1 MVKVVK
7 IWKGDLMMRSKSLA
21 KNKDLQRKVLCSLL
35 AAGVMSVCIS
45 GGDVWAAQSNEK
57 IDLSGSAASTA
68 YADWDMQIDSEGSFK
83 GVYTHNGA
91 NLDFTGTETN
101 IIINNKNNAATAV
114 ANYGNNGGVMN
125 FDAAKTSIT
134 LEHTGNV
141 GSASP
146 RDMGVLVNQGTVNFN
161 GDALIKLNTANTA
174 TMYGVN
180 VECNTND
187 AVPSIVNFNK
197 KAAID
202 IVTGE
207 AATGI
212 FVSGKPG
219 SVLASGDNLNIT
231 INAGGNINGVWTR
244 YGGTFSTGVSNNLN
258 INLQSDSQYSTVTG
272 IKCFSQKE
280 GQDNSHAGMI
290 DIEGS
295 ATINVQSANKAYGI
309 LNEYWQRPVDTGKVK
324 VAGDLNI
331 TVVGKEAYGV
341 LSDNKDCDTN
351 ILGNANIN
359 VTGTNS
365 SYAIHAKEGGQIT
378 VGSAGKTVA
387 LKAETTA
394 GDSGKLAAAG
404 VYALEGGQVTIA
416 GAKADIEADVTANGR
431 AIGVRVE
438 GKDASITSAVQLN
451 ADTTNIAVN
460 GTTTADSNNFNEAA
474 WVKNGSL
481 TVNSKNLNVT
491 GSMSGFT
498 LEGLNVSTNGLIELN
513 TEKTVIDIADDYG
526 VTGITAHNGGTFKV
540 NKGDLIIT
548 STNTAANGVG
558 KTNSIGIQSDEIGSG
573 EPQNSIIIGPGVNK
587 VDITVNGAGSE
598 GATPN
603 ASNGT
608 AGIYAVDGAIEIA
621 SGELN
626 VRVNSGANVSSDASG
641 VYSNATG
648 IKGLNGTITVAGS
661 TRTIL
666 DVTDGY
672 QEATG
677 VYAGSYGDKK
687 ATVSILGDTA
697 ITATGKT
704 GAHALYAE
712 KGSEITIGSKGKMV
726 DLTVSSTNGG
736 KVYGLDATGGSDITV
751 NGSNLTIDVG
761 SYVENGT
768 INDRIFAIDAS
779 TNKGGKI
786 ILNSDEITIVGE
798 QKGHTVYCD
807 GVRANMSTI
816 EFNGN
821 TTIDLKADLKDGWS
835 AIESKNKQN
844 QFAGIN
850 VQCDPG
856 NIFATA
862 INFNGSETDIKVEGK
877 ATWFAAVQGSGVP
890 GSINFTGKKVN
901 ITAVNNK
908 AVSEGDSTT
917 VGIYAQYGATINSAA
932 ATDIVTTVEAN
943 GDANGIYNTNNFYYN
958 GNVKLKGNFMGT
970 VISNES
976 SAYGIYNDPLDADNT
991 GGEVYIGKGLK
1002 LDVTALKGEAVGI
1015 YGKGEHSK
1023 TTVLGDV
1030 TITTNGQNDSYSLYA
1045 AAKANITLGSAG
1057 KTVALTGDVTAK
1069 DADSIITL
1077 AGDTNIV
1084 SGTVTADAGGIVLGG
1099 GDKATY
1105 TVDKFVTKGA
1115 GERASAAV
1123 SGTITVSG
1131 GTLNID
1137 NLSDINKFDL
1147 ADNSLIVT
1155 GKGVLKAASDKVF
1168 EADTSGK
1175 KVIAGVDQKVLFN
1188 GGKLAIS
1195 DTSYTLADSKV
1206 YSEALGKVD
1215 DSGVGANTKTTI
1227 VMTGTLQ
1234 DQPVDN
1240 KATVDDLAP
1249 TGAVH
1254 TNVTGTVSTGTLNVG
1269 DGSSSVGTTG
1279 INNDLGVKDLDFSST
1294 SGSGT
1299 VDAIVTISNDTGL
1312 TLVGDGSSELLKGTG
1327 NSNNNVTVGSDSGSA
1342 GTLTLGNAAAESSG
1356 GTLNAAV
1363 TLKADSQMNVEAGSF
1378 TVGKITATE
1387 GTVAVNAGANL
1398 TTTEDFTVGDAGS
1411 NKSGTIDAAGSITAG
1426 KVDLQ
1431 QGTVAVTGSLTA
1443 NELSVGDS
1451 SNSKEG
1457 AVTAAG
1463 TVDVG
1468 TLKLNKGNIEVTGSL
1483 TAKTLTVGDNDAKI
1497 AVGAADSAGTLTAE
1511 DVKLGGASLMLDPDW
1526 EDSSTIQTASK
1537 AGLKFNSSQIDGKL
1551 TVGQNSVLSLG
1562 TADTAK
1568 AEAAFT
1574 DTGLTWGKNDI
1585 TAALYI
1591 DYEQTMD
1598 STKGGIKV
1606 DGSLTHASD
1615 NKNFAAANTATFA
1628 AGSLLMVAGDAAL
1641 TTDGALK
1648 AGSTVN
1654 AQNNS
1659 NSNNDAA
1666 TLKVDSGAK
1675 LYIADAQA
1683 DKRYTI
1689 VSGFTNSGSAVTD
1702 GGWNG
1707 TNLLLNKL
1715 VKGSGSYSN
1724 GSFTVSTQK
1733 VKASEALPGVA
1744 LPNILDAMSSQTDSP
1759 YAGIKYLSNAI
1770 SGLNSNAQTLA
1781 AVNSF
1786 AQGAENSGATRT
1798 GALAALDLGTA
1809 VQEHLSLA
1817 KAAAE
1822 QSGGFG
1828 KAAVDTADNGGI
1840 WAQYIHNKDKV
1851 DNMGGVS
1858 YDGQY
1863 NGVIIG
1869 GDFADRGKYS
1879 SGIAFSYG
1887 SGDSTGSASKN
1898 EFDFWGL
1905 SYYGGIQNGDTNLI
1919 FDVGYSKTSSDV
1931 KGVIKAE
1938 PDTQVISMGIKGEKL
1953 ISNGHGTSYV
1963 PYAGLRYMNIDT
1975 DSYNGSIDGKTAA
1988 HYSTDKADLWLLPV
2002 GISIS
2007 HESVTASGWK
2017 VRPTADIA
2025 YVWTLGD
2032 KNIAM
2037 DITVPGVNAT
2047 DRLGYD
2053 IMDSGFFVGKLGLE
2067 AEKGDWTYGLGY
2079 ACQKGSH
2086 AQNSKFML
2094 NVTYSF

>member
-1 MVKVVK
+1 VAKVVK
-7 IWKGDLMMRSKSLA
+7 IWKGDLMMRSKRLA
-21 KNKDLQRKVLCSLL
+21 KNKDLQKKVLCSLL
-35 AAGVMSVCIS
+35 AVGVMSVCIS
-45 GGDVWAAQSNEK
+45 GGDVWAAGTIKDQDMVITSNMNIVTDDGGFEGATNRYAAIGHTQDATMTVTAK
-57 IDLSGSAASTA
+57 PGVIVNSVVTATNGRAMGIVNTGNGVLNVNGNYGFALQADTVRGIRNNGYNDLNLNGDFIIKAV
-68 YADWDMQIDSEGSFK
+68 SEGKDSNNDVVVGAEAFNGTNITVNGDK
-83 GVYTHNGA
+83 LNIDITTDNARIIGVQNFNNNGKTIVFNSNDISIKA
-91 NLDFTGTETN
+91 VQTGT
-101 IIINNKNNAATAV
+101 
-114 ANYGNNGGVMN
+114 
-125 FDAAKTSIT
+125 
-134 LEHTGNV
+134 
-141 GSASP
+141 GSFCQ
-146 RDMGVLVNQGTVNFN
+146 GVLGYQSTTNFN
-161 GDALIKLNTANTA
+161 GDIVIDLKADKVTSQVHGVDIQCDPGNTYETA
-174 TMYGVN
+174 
-180 VECNTND
+180 
-187 AVPSIVNFNK
+187 VNFNNQQTDIK
-197 KAAID
+197 VEGGAGATVAAIR
-202 IVTGE
+202 
-207 AATGI
+207 
-212 FVSGKPG
+212 
-219 SVLASGDNLNIT
+219 ASGVPGTVNLNGKVT
-231 INAGGNINGVWTR
+231 NLTAANINGGMAAAIISQ
-244 YGGTFSTGVSNNLN
+244 YGAHVNSGSETN
-258 INLQSDSQYSTVTG
+258 INAAVNAKDDAVAVYVGEYAGYNGNVELQGNFTADVISENG
-272 IKCFSQKE
+272 
-280 GQDNSHAGMI
+280 N
-290 DIEGS
+290 
-295 ATINVQSANKAYGI
+295 AYGI
-309 LNEYWQRPVDTGKVK
+309 LGE
-324 VAGDLNI
+324 
-331 TVVGKEAYGV
+331 
-341 LSDNKDCDTN
+341 LSDDAKSEDDGKIYIGKDLELDVTAANGDAVGIGVSGKYNKTI
-351 ILGNANIN
+351 ILGNSTIN
-359 VTGTNS
+359 ATGKTA
-365 SYAIHAKEGGQIT
+365 SYAIIAEDGGQIT
-378 VGSAGKTVA
+378 VGSAGKNVNLT
-387 LKAETTA
+387 
-394 GDSGKLAAAG
+394 GD
-404 VYALEGGQVTIA
+404 V
-416 GAKADIEADVTANGR
+416 
-431 AIGVRVE
+431 
-438 GKDASITSAVQLN
+438 
-451 ADTTNIAVN
+451 
-460 GTTTADSNNFNEAA
+460 
-474 WVKNGSL
+474 
-481 TVNSKNLNVT
+481 
-491 GSMSGFT
+491 
-498 LEGLNVSTNGLIELN
+498 
-513 TEKTVIDIADDYG
+513 
-526 VTGITAHNGGTFKV
+526 
-540 NKGDLIIT
+540 
-548 STNTAANGVG
+548 
-558 KTNSIGIQSDEIGSG
+558 
-573 EPQNSIIIGPGVNK
+573 K
-587 VDITVNGAGSE
+587 VD
-598 GATPN
+598 
-603 ASNGT
+603 
-608 AGIYAVDGAIEIA
+608 
-621 SGELN
+621 
-626 VRVNSGANVSSDASG
+626 
-641 VYSNATG
+641 
-648 IKGLNGTITVAGS
+648 
-661 TRTIL
+661 
-666 DVTDGY
+666 
-672 QEATG
+672 
-677 VYAGSYGDKK
+677 
-687 ATVSILGDTA
+687 
-697 ITATGKT
+697 
-704 GAHALYAE
+704 
-712 KGSEITIGSKGKMV
+712 
-726 DLTVSSTNGG
+726 
-736 KVYGLDATGGSDITV
+736 GGSV
-751 NGSNLTIDVG
+751 
-761 SYVENGT
+761 
-768 INDRIFAIDAS
+768 IN
-779 TNKGGKI
+779 
-786 ILNSDEITIVGE
+786 
-798 QKGHTVYCD
+798 H
-807 GVRANMSTI
+807 
-816 EFNGN
+816 
-821 TTIDLKADLKDGWS
+821 
-835 AIESKNKQN
+835 
-844 QFAGIN
+844 
-850 VQCDPG
+850 
-856 NIFATA
+856 
-862 INFNGSETDIKVEGK
+862 
-877 ATWFAAVQGSGVP
+877 
-890 GSINFTGKKVN
+890 
-901 ITAVNNK
+901 
-908 AVSEGDSTT
+908 
-917 VGIYAQYGATINSAA
+917 
-932 ATDIVTTVEAN
+932 
-943 GDANGIYNTNNFYYN
+943 
-958 GNVKLKGNFMGT
+958 
-970 VISNES
+970 
-976 SAYGIYNDPLDADNT
+976 
-991 GGEVYIGKGLK
+991 
-1002 LDVTALKGEAVGI
+1002 
-1015 YGKGEHSK
+1015 
-1023 TTVLGDV
+1023 GDV
-1030 TITTNGQNDSYSLYA
+1030 TINGQLLVKAAGASSEYTSIGESLRINAGSDSAVQIENSSQKNVSNVLNFNSKNTELSSSGSSYISAVNILNNNQPDVTASNTVNFRGDTTKITATATDGKAQGVRIGESNFGSGKLTTDINFGATNTSINVKGNVVAGDYYDQVA
-1045 AAKANITLGSAG
+1045 GIWEGEGSYKGDVATNIAFNGKANIDVYSQGGNAYGIFVEHGSEIG
-1057 KTVALTGDVTAK
+1057 TTIIDFNDNTVINAQNANGSGEAVYIIGDGVAVNFNKAQKKGVTVDIIGDITAANNAK
-1069 DADSIITL
+1069 ITL
-1077 AGDTNIV
+1077 AGDSNV
-1084 SGTVTADAGGIVLGG
+1084 VKGTVTADAGGIVLAGS
-1099 GDKATY
+1099 DKATY
-1105 TVDKFVTKGA
+1105 IVNKFVTKD
-1115 GERASAAV
+1115 SV
-1123 SGTITVSG
+1123 SRFTTVTRGTITVSG

-1254 TNVTGTVSTGTLNVG
+1254 TNVTGTVSTDTLNVG
-1269 DGSSSVGTTG
+1269 DGSSSEGATG
-1279 INNDLGVKDLDFSST
+1279 VNNDLGVKDLDFSSN
-1294 SGSGT
+1294 SGT
-1299 VDAIVTISNDTGL
+1299 VDASVTISNDTGL

-1327 NSNNNVTVGSDSGSA
+1327 SNNTVTVGSTSDSGSA

-1356 GTLNAAV
+1356 GTLNANV
-1363 TLKADSQMNVEAGSF
+1363 TLQSDSQMNVEAGSF
-1378 TVGKITATE
+1378 TVDKITATE

-1398 TTTEDFTVGDAGS
+1398 TTTQDFTVGDAIN
-1411 NKSGTIDAAGSITAG
+1411 NKTGTIDAAGSITAG

-1443 NELSVGDS
+1443 NELSVGT
-1451 SNSKEG
+1451 SNKEG
-1457 AVTAAG
+1457 TVTAAG

-1468 TLKLNKGNIEVTGSL
+1468 TLNLNKGNVEVTGSL
-1483 TAKTLTVGDNDAKI
+1483 TAKTLTVGDSDAKI
-1497 AVGAADSAGTLTAE
+1497 AVGAADRAGTLTAE
-1511 DVKLGGASLMLDPDW
+1511 DVKLGGASLMLDPAW
-1526 EDSSTIQTASK
+1526 EDGSTIQTASK
-1537 AGLKFNSSQIDGKL
+1537 AGLKFNGSQIDGKL

-1574 DTGLTWGKNDI
+1574 DTGLTWGQNDI

-1615 NKNFAAANTATFA
+1615 SKDLVAANTATFA

-1641 TTDGALK
+1641 TIDGALK
-1648 AGSTVN
+1648 AGGTATN
-1654 AQNNS
+1654 TIS
-1659 NSNNDAA
+1659 NGSAA

-1683 DKRYTI
+1683 DKQYTI
-1689 VSGFTNSGSAVTD
+1689 VSGFTNSGSAVID

-1809 VQEHLSLA
+1809 AQEHLSLA

-1828 KAAVDTADNGGI
+1828 KAAVDTADNGSI

-1863 NGVIIG
+1863 NGIVVG

-1938 PDTQVISMGIKGEKL
+1938 PDTQVISMGVKGEKV

-2007 HESVTASGWK
+2007 HESVTAGGWK

-2032 KNIAM
+2032 KNTAM

>member
-45 GGDVWAAQSNEK
+45 GGDVWAAGN
-57 IDLSGSAASTA
+57 DLAAQGVSKTYSSTDVVGVLKVIGGWDSYKDNVGMLDHSGQTTSVTISSGTFDELIGGNHIKQPGSEIYNVTIGDTSVQLDGGEVQYVIGGSKANNSDDTTLTTGNTNVLINKGTVKGMVIGGSYIKATGNPRGGTPAVTTAATGATNVVISGGTVKGNVYAGSVADNYSSKQTDAKPALHVTDKNTSLNISGGAFNGKKVYGGGSAVG
-68 YADWDMQIDSEGSFK
+68 EGSTSVAGDTSVIITAAGTDIDCVYGGGYAEK
-83 GVYTHNGA
+83 GGKVTAGNTHIVIDIESNGA
-91 NLDFTGTETN
+91 GVEDIFGGNSVYAYPGGVNAQGIVGDTLIEYKNGTSRGMLFGGSEIMGYSAKTNDESKIETGNTKVMVTGGTLTEAVLGGSKVRLTGDQGNKVSSIGQDTNITVSGDTTSVKGLVGGDLVQVLNKNYSSDVRIAEGKVNNTN
-101 IIINNKNNAATAV
+101 IIINGGTINSLYVDSSASIQIGDVNFKGAIIGGGVATGGTDDNKHAESRVDTTNVVINAGTINGDIYGGGLSTATLRSGNEADGGSSLVNSANVTIKGGTVNGDIYGGGAAVGAGVYTGGSSSVENSAVNITGGTINGYVYGGGLNASVKGDLQVTLNNVYTGKYDKKTGAFGASFITGEKLHIIDGNVTIEVSDSHLYADIRGGSDNEGSDNISEMGNSKVVVSNSQLNGNDAQGGIYPGRIFGAGYVQGKNDVTDHKSAEVILNNVAGITYDKVTGNAVYEPGARIYGGGQVYNATKSLLNVGSTKVIINGAATALEEVYGGSIISGTVKKEDLSV
-114 ANYGNNGGVMN
+114 AVTEKTDVVVNDGLIASMLVGGNNTNWFGTSVIGSVAADGKYDYNGKKYNGGSTEVELNGGGSDTLSVVGGSLSDYSSYSDQGSKRESMVFGTTTVN
-125 FDAAKTSIT
+125 VNGGKMYEVVGGGYAYYSAESVDESKLNDAAPLS
-134 LEHTGNV
+134 NV
-141 GSASP
+141 VGAT
-146 RDMGVLVNQGTVNFN
+146 TVNISGGTILDN
-161 GDALIKLNTANTA
+161 VYGGGYAYSNQKLMASQANITGD
-174 TMYGVN
+174 VN
-180 VECNTND
+180 VNISGGTITGAVYAGGGAIGDNTQAN
-187 AVPSIVNFNK
+187 
-197 KAAID
+197 
-202 IVTGE
+202 
-207 AATGI
+207 
-212 FVSGKPG
+212 VSGKAT
-219 SVLASGDNLNIT
+219 VNIS
-231 INAGGNINGVWTR
+231 
-244 YGGTFSTGVSNNLN
+244 GGTITGGVYGHGYTKGA
-258 INLQSDSQYSTVTG
+258 D
-272 IKCFSQKE
+272 
-280 GQDNSHAGMI
+280 A
-290 DIEGS
+290 S
-295 ATINVQSANKAYGI
+295 A
-309 LNEYWQRPVDTGKVK
+309 
-324 VAGDLNI
+324 
-331 TVVGKEAYGV
+331 
-341 LSDNKDCDTN
+341 
-351 ILGNANIN
+351 
-359 VTGTNS
+359 
-365 SYAIHAKEGGQIT
+365 T
-378 VGSAGKTVA
+378 VGSSGLNIKDYAGTIKEISGFDAVDIVDST
-387 LKAETTA
+387 LTTA
-394 GDSGKLAAAG
+394 L
-404 VYALEGGQVTIA
+404 
-416 GAKADIEADVTANGR
+416 R
-431 AIGVRVE
+431 ASS
-438 GKDASITSAVQLN
+438 K
-451 ADTTNIAVN
+451 
-460 GTTTADSNNFNEAA
+460 GT
-474 WVKNGSL
+474 V
-481 TVNSKNLNVT
+481 
-491 GSMSGFT
+491 
-498 LEGLNVSTNGLIELN
+498 
-513 TEKTVIDIADDYG
+513 VI
-526 VTGITAHNGGTFKV
+526 
-540 NKGDLIIT
+540 L
-548 STNTAANGVG
+548 S
-558 KTNSIGIQSDEIGSG
+558 
-573 EPQNSIIIGPGVNK
+573 
-587 VDITVNGAGSE
+587 GAGSSLQ
-598 GATPN
+598 GTLTADN
-603 ASNGT
+603 A
-608 AGIYAVDGAIEIA
+608 
-621 SGELN
+621 ELN
-626 VRVNSGANVSSDASG
+626 
-641 VYSNATG
+641 
-648 IKGLNGTITVAGS
+648 
-661 TRTIL
+661 
-666 DVTDGY
+666 
-672 QEATG
+672 
-677 VYAGSYGDKK
+677 
-687 ATVSILGDTA
+687 
-697 ITATGKT
+697 
-704 GAHALYAE
+704 
-712 KGSEITIGSKGKMV
+712 
-726 DLTVSSTNGG
+726 
-736 KVYGLDATGGSDITV
+736 
-751 NGSNLTIDVG
+751 
-761 SYVENGT
+761 
-768 INDRIFAIDAS
+768 
-779 TNKGGKI
+779 
-786 ILNSDEITIVGE
+786 
-798 QKGHTVYCD
+798 
-807 GVRANMSTI
+807 
-816 EFNGN
+816 
-821 TTIDLKADLKDGWS
+821 
-835 AIESKNKQN
+835 
-844 QFAGIN
+844 
-850 VQCDPG
+850 
-856 NIFATA
+856 
-862 INFNGSETDIKVEGK
+862 
-877 ATWFAAVQGSGVP
+877 
-890 GSINFTGKKVN
+890 
-901 ITAVNNK
+901 
-908 AVSEGDSTT
+908 
-917 VGIYAQYGATINSAA
+917 
-932 ATDIVTTVEAN
+932 
-943 GDANGIYNTNNFYYN
+943 
-958 GNVKLKGNFMGT
+958 
-970 VISNES
+970 
-976 SAYGIYNDPLDADNT
+976 
-991 GGEVYIGKGLK
+991 
-1002 LDVTALKGEAVGI
+1002 
-1015 YGKGEHSK
+1015 
-1023 TTVLGDV
+1023 
-1030 TITTNGQNDSYSLYA
+1030 
-1045 AAKANITLGSAG
+1045 
-1057 KTVALTGDVTAK
+1057 
-1069 DADSIITL
+1069 
-1077 AGDTNIV
+1077 
-1084 SGTVTADAGGIVLGG
+1084 LGG
-1099 GDKATY
+1099 ADDVYNVGKLIT
-1105 TVDKFVTKGA
+1105 
-1115 GERASAAV
+1115 EN

-1155 GKGVLKAASDKVF
+1155 GKGILQG
-1168 EADTSGK
+1168 TSGNLFDK
-1175 KVIAGVDQKVLFN
+1175 NGTVAVKSAVDVKVLFN

-1195 DTSYTLADSKV
+1195 DASYTLADSKV

-1215 DSGVGANTKTTI
+1215 DSGAGAKAKTTI

-1269 DGSSSVGTTG
+1269 DGTSSEGATG
-1279 INNDLGVKDLDFSST
+1279 VNNDLGVKDLDFST
-1294 SGSGT
+1294 NSGSGT
-1299 VDAIVTISNDTGL
+1299 VNANVTISNDTGL

-1327 NSNNNVTVGSDSGSA
+1327 NSNNTVTVGSGSA

-1363 TLKADSQMNVEAGSF
+1363 TLQADSQMNVEAGSF
-1378 TVGKITATE
+1378 TVGKITAAE

-1398 TTTEDFTVGDAGS
+1398 TTTQDFTVGDASS

-1431 QGTVAVTGSLTA
+1431 QGTTGSLTA

-1463 TVDVG
+1463 TVDVD
-1468 TLKLNKGNIEVTGSL
+1468 TLNLNKGKVEVTGSL
-1483 TAKTLTVGDNDAKI
+1483 TAKTLTVVDSDAKI

-1511 DVKLGGASLMLDPDW
+1511 DVKLGGASLMLDPAW

-1615 NKNFAAANTATFA
+1615 NKDLAAANTATFA

-1654 AQNNS
+1654 AQNNG

-1683 DKRYTI
+1683 DKQYTI

-1733 VKASEALPGVA
+1733 VKASTALPGVA
-1744 LPNILDAMSSQTDSP
+1744 LPNILDAMSSQTDST

-1798 GALAALDLGTA
+1798 GALAAMDLGTA
-1809 VQEHLSLA
+1809 AQEHLSLA

-1828 KAAVDTADNGGI
+1828 KAAVDTADNGSI

-1879 SGIAFSYG
+1879 SGMAFSYG

-2007 HESVTASGWK
+2007 HESVTAGGWK

-2032 KNIAM
+2032 KNTAM

>member
-45 GGDVWAAQSNEK
+45 GGDVWASNSLINVGNKEYSADTIIVADENLASDNSAVVGIANDVSNSK
-57 IDLSGSAASTA
+57 SGITMKNGTKLTVNSVASSGRA
-68 YADWDMQIDSEGSFK
+68 YA
-83 GVYTHNGA
+83 VAVNNGA
-91 NLDFTGTETN
+91 GFGFVGKGEFT
-101 IIINNKNNAATAV
+101 ATGSDQAQ
-114 ANYGNNGGVMN
+114 ARTIRNNGGGAIS
-125 FDAAKTSIT
+125 FDGDITVNTNAGKLFSVAVEAWDSSDQIAVVEFKGDRTIINATGDKVQVNAIQVVSNNDTGSLIDFCADKTVIT
-134 LEHTGNV
+134 NTSTVAGGSNWANVAIVEGEKAVLRFSGKDVRLNSNNTGYTAQVISLNSNGNV
-141 GSASP
+141 VFNADNSILTAKSDFGANGIGG
-146 RDMGVLVNQGTVNFN
+146 DGIITFN
-161 GDALIKLNTANTA
+161 GKNA
-174 TMYGVN
+174 
-180 VECNTND
+180 
-187 AVPSIVNFNK
+187 
-197 KAAID
+197 
-202 IVTGE
+202 
-207 AATGI
+207 
-212 FVSGKPG
+212 
-219 SVLASGDNLNIT
+219 T
-231 INAGGNINGVWTR
+231 INAIVTDGVGTTNSIGLLSSKAIDVTTNVDKLAINVYGSGVWNGNPG
-244 YGGTFSTGVSNNLN
+244 YANGTAGIYANADVDIAAKNLAVNVVAGQAVDGVNTY
-258 INLQSDSQYSTVTG
+258 DEETA
-272 IKCFSQKE
+272 KA
-280 GQDNSHAGMI
+280 QDNYS
-290 DIEGS
+290 D
-295 ATINVQSANKAYGI
+295 AYGI
-309 LNEYWQRPVDTGKVK
+309 RMMSGNLNASQDT
-324 VAGDLNI
+324 DTNI
-331 TVVGKEAYGV
+331 VVYEGYKGAIGVSAEAENAIV
-341 LSDNKDCDTN
+341 N
-351 ILGNANIN
+351 ILGNTTITA
-359 VTGTNS
+359 TGKTASN
-365 SYAIHAKEGGQIT
+365 ALLAEDGGQIT
-378 VGSAGKTVA
+378 VGSEGKTVD
-387 LKAETTA
+387 LTGEVKVDGGSVSNHGNVTINGQLLVKADGASSEYTSTGESLRINAGSDSAVQIENSSLQNVRNVLDFNAKNTELSSSGSNYISAVNILNNNQPDVTASNTVNFSGDTTKITA
-394 GDSGKLAAAG
+394 TATDGKAQGVRIGESNFGSGKLTTDINFGATNTSINVKGNVVAG
-404 VYALEGGQVTIA
+404 DYYDQVAGIWEGEGSYK
-416 GAKADIEADVTANGR
+416 GDVA
-431 AIGVRVE
+431 
-438 GKDASITSAVQLN
+438 
-451 ADTTNIAVN
+451 TNIAFNGKANIDVYSQGGN
-460 GTTTADSNNFNEAA
+460 AYGIFVEHGSEIGTTIIDFNDNTVINAQNANGSGEAVYISGDGVAVNFNKAQ
-474 WVKNGSL
+474 K
-481 TVNSKNLNVT
+481 K
-491 GSMSGFT
+491 
-498 LEGLNVSTNGLIELN
+498 
-513 TEKTVIDIADDYG
+513 G
-526 VTGITAHNGGTFKV
+526 VTVDII
-540 NKGDLIIT
+540 GDI
-548 STNTAANGVG
+548 TAAN
-558 KTNSIGIQSDEIGSG
+558 
-573 EPQNSIIIGPGVNK
+573 
-587 VDITVNGAGSE
+587 
-598 GATPN
+598 N
-603 ASNGT
+603 A
-608 AGIYAVDGAIEIA
+608 
-621 SGELN
+621 
-626 VRVNSGANVSSDASG
+626 
-641 VYSNATG
+641 
-648 IKGLNGTITVAGS
+648 K
-661 TRTIL
+661 
-666 DVTDGY
+666 
-672 QEATG
+672 
-677 VYAGSYGDKK
+677 
-687 ATVSILGDTA
+687 
-697 ITATGKT
+697 
-704 GAHALYAE
+704 
-712 KGSEITIGSKGKMV
+712 
-726 DLTVSSTNGG
+726 
-736 KVYGLDATGGSDITV
+736 
-751 NGSNLTIDVG
+751 
-761 SYVENGT
+761 
-768 INDRIFAIDAS
+768 
-779 TNKGGKI
+779 
-786 ILNSDEITIVGE
+786 
-798 QKGHTVYCD
+798 
-807 GVRANMSTI
+807 
-816 EFNGN
+816 
-821 TTIDLKADLKDGWS
+821 
-835 AIESKNKQN
+835 
-844 QFAGIN
+844 
-850 VQCDPG
+850 
-856 NIFATA
+856 
-862 INFNGSETDIKVEGK
+862 
-877 ATWFAAVQGSGVP
+877 
-890 GSINFTGKKVN
+890 
-901 ITAVNNK
+901 
-908 AVSEGDSTT
+908 
-917 VGIYAQYGATINSAA
+917 
-932 ATDIVTTVEAN
+932 
-943 GDANGIYNTNNFYYN
+943 
-958 GNVKLKGNFMGT
+958 
-970 VISNES
+970 
-976 SAYGIYNDPLDADNT
+976 
-991 GGEVYIGKGLK
+991 
-1002 LDVTALKGEAVGI
+1002 
-1015 YGKGEHSK
+1015 
-1023 TTVLGDV
+1023 
-1030 TITTNGQNDSYSLYA
+1030 
-1045 AAKANITLGSAG
+1045 
-1057 KTVALTGDVTAK
+1057 
-1069 DADSIITL
+1069 ITL
-1077 AGDTNIV
+1077 AGDSNV
-1084 SGTVTADAGGIVLGG
+1084 VKGTVTADAGGIVLAGS
-1099 GDKATY
+1099 DKATY
-1105 TVDKFVTKGA
+1105 IVNKFVTKD
-1115 GERASAAV
+1115 SV
-1123 SGTITVSG
+1123 SRFTTVTRGTITVSG

-1195 DTSYTLADSKV
+1195 DASYTLADSKV

-1215 DSGVGANTKTTI
+1215 DSGAGAKAKTTI

-1269 DGSSSVGTTG
+1269 DGTSSEGATG
-1279 INNDLGVKDLDFSST
+1279 VNNDLGVKDLDFST
-1294 SGSGT
+1294 NSGSGT
-1299 VDAIVTISNDTGL
+1299 VNANVTISNDTGL

-1327 NSNNNVTVGSDSGSA
+1327 NSNNTVTVGSGSA

-1363 TLKADSQMNVEAGSF
+1363 TLQADSQMNVEAGSF
-1378 TVGKITATE
+1378 TVGKITAAE

-1398 TTTEDFTVGDAGS
+1398 TTTQDFTVGDASS

-1463 TVDVG
+1463 TVDVD
-1468 TLKLNKGNIEVTGSL
+1468 TLNLNKGKVEVTGSL
-1483 TAKTLTVGDNDAKI
+1483 TAKTLTVVDSDAKI

-1511 DVKLGGASLMLDPDW
+1511 DVKLGGASLMLDPAW

-1615 NKNFAAANTATFA
+1615 NKDLAAANTATFA

-1654 AQNNS
+1654 AQNNG

-1666 TLKVDSGAK
+1666 TLKVDAGAK

-1683 DKRYTI
+1683 DKKYTI
-1689 VSGFTNSGSAVTD
+1689 VSGFTNSNSAVTD
-1702 GGWNG
+1702 GGWSG

-1715 VKGSGSYSN
+1715 VKGSGSYSS

-1744 LPNILDAMSSQTDSP
+1744 LPNILDAMGSQIDSP

-1786 AQGAENSGATRT
+1786 AQGAENNGATRT

-1809 VQEHLSLA
+1809 AQEHLSLA

-1828 KAAVDTADNGGI
+1828 KAAVDTADNGSI

-2032 KNIAM
+2032 KNTAM

>member
-1 MVKVVK
+1 MNIVAKVVK
-7 IWKGDLMMRSKSLA
+7 IWKGDLMMRSKRLA
-21 KNKDLQRKVLCSLL
+21 KNKDLQKKVLCSLL
-35 AAGVMSVCIS
+35 AVGVMSVCIS
-45 GGDVWAAQSNEK
+45 GGDVWAAGTIKDQDMVITSNMNIVADDGGFEGATNRYAAIGHTQDATMTVTAK
-57 IDLSGSAASTA
+57 PGVIVNSVVTATNGRAMGIVNTGNGVLNVNGNYGFALQADTVRGIRNNGYNDLNLNGDFIIKAV
-68 YADWDMQIDSEGSFK
+68 SEGKDSNNDVVVGAEAFNGTNITVNGDK
-83 GVYTHNGA
+83 LNIDITTDNARIIGVQNFNNNGKTIVFNSNDISIKA
-91 NLDFTGTETN
+91 VQTGT
-101 IIINNKNNAATAV
+101 
-114 ANYGNNGGVMN
+114 
-125 FDAAKTSIT
+125 
-134 LEHTGNV
+134 
-141 GSASP
+141 GSFCQ
-146 RDMGVLVNQGTVNFN
+146 GVLGYQSTTNFN
-161 GDALIKLNTANTA
+161 GDIVIDLKADKVTSQVHGVDIQCDPGNTYETA
-174 TMYGVN
+174 
-180 VECNTND
+180 
-187 AVPSIVNFNK
+187 VNFNNQQTDIK
-197 KAAID
+197 VEGGAGATVAAIR
-202 IVTGE
+202 
-207 AATGI
+207 
-212 FVSGKPG
+212 
-219 SVLASGDNLNIT
+219 ASGVPGTVNLNGKVT
-231 INAGGNINGVWTR
+231 NLTAANINGGMAAAIISQ
-244 YGGTFSTGVSNNLN
+244 YGAHVNSGSETN
-258 INLQSDSQYSTVTG
+258 INAAVNAKDDAVAVYVGEYAGYNGNVELQGNFTADVISENG
-272 IKCFSQKE
+272 
-280 GQDNSHAGMI
+280 N
-290 DIEGS
+290 
-295 ATINVQSANKAYGI
+295 AYGI
-309 LNEYWQRPVDTGKVK
+309 LGE
-324 VAGDLNI
+324 
-331 TVVGKEAYGV
+331 
-341 LSDNKDCDTN
+341 LSDDAKSEDDGKIYIGKDLELDVTAANGDAVGIGVSGKYNKTI
-351 ILGNANIN
+351 ILGNSTIN
-359 VTGTNS
+359 ATGKTA
-365 SYAIHAKEGGQIT
+365 SYAIIAEDGGQIT
-378 VGSAGKTVA
+378 VGSAGKNVNLT
-387 LKAETTA
+387 
-394 GDSGKLAAAG
+394 GD
-404 VYALEGGQVTIA
+404 V
-416 GAKADIEADVTANGR
+416 
-431 AIGVRVE
+431 
-438 GKDASITSAVQLN
+438 
-451 ADTTNIAVN
+451 
-460 GTTTADSNNFNEAA
+460 
-474 WVKNGSL
+474 
-481 TVNSKNLNVT
+481 
-491 GSMSGFT
+491 
-498 LEGLNVSTNGLIELN
+498 
-513 TEKTVIDIADDYG
+513 
-526 VTGITAHNGGTFKV
+526 
-540 NKGDLIIT
+540 
-548 STNTAANGVG
+548 
-558 KTNSIGIQSDEIGSG
+558 
-573 EPQNSIIIGPGVNK
+573 K
-587 VDITVNGAGSE
+587 VD
-598 GATPN
+598 
-603 ASNGT
+603 
-608 AGIYAVDGAIEIA
+608 
-621 SGELN
+621 
-626 VRVNSGANVSSDASG
+626 
-641 VYSNATG
+641 
-648 IKGLNGTITVAGS
+648 
-661 TRTIL
+661 
-666 DVTDGY
+666 
-672 QEATG
+672 
-677 VYAGSYGDKK
+677 
-687 ATVSILGDTA
+687 
-697 ITATGKT
+697 
-704 GAHALYAE
+704 
-712 KGSEITIGSKGKMV
+712 
-726 DLTVSSTNGG
+726 
-736 KVYGLDATGGSDITV
+736 GGSV
-751 NGSNLTIDVG
+751 
-761 SYVENGT
+761 
-768 INDRIFAIDAS
+768 IN
-779 TNKGGKI
+779 
-786 ILNSDEITIVGE
+786 
-798 QKGHTVYCD
+798 H
-807 GVRANMSTI
+807 
-816 EFNGN
+816 
-821 TTIDLKADLKDGWS
+821 
-835 AIESKNKQN
+835 
-844 QFAGIN
+844 
-850 VQCDPG
+850 
-856 NIFATA
+856 
-862 INFNGSETDIKVEGK
+862 
-877 ATWFAAVQGSGVP
+877 
-890 GSINFTGKKVN
+890 
-901 ITAVNNK
+901 
-908 AVSEGDSTT
+908 
-917 VGIYAQYGATINSAA
+917 
-932 ATDIVTTVEAN
+932 
-943 GDANGIYNTNNFYYN
+943 
-958 GNVKLKGNFMGT
+958 
-970 VISNES
+970 
-976 SAYGIYNDPLDADNT
+976 
-991 GGEVYIGKGLK
+991 
-1002 LDVTALKGEAVGI
+1002 
-1015 YGKGEHSK
+1015 
-1023 TTVLGDV
+1023 GDV
-1030 TITTNGQNDSYSLYA
+1030 TINGQLLVKAAGASSEYTSIGESLRINAGSDSAVQIENSSQKNVSNVLNFNSKNTELSSSGSSYISAVNILNNNQPDVTASNTVNFRGDTTKITATATDGKAQGVRIGESNFGSGKLTTDINFGATNTSINVKGNVVAGDYYDQVA
-1045 AAKANITLGSAG
+1045 GIWEGEGSYKGDVATNIAFNGKANIDVYSQGGNAYGIFVEHGSEIG
-1057 KTVALTGDVTAK
+1057 TTIIDFNDNTVINAQNANGSGEAVYISGDGVAVNFNKAQKKGVTVDIIGDITAANNAK
-1069 DADSIITL
+1069 ITL
-1077 AGDTNIV
+1077 AGDSNV
-1084 SGTVTADAGGIVLGG
+1084 VKGTVTADAGGIVLAGS
-1099 GDKATY
+1099 DKATY
-1105 TVDKFVTKGA
+1105 IVNKFVTKD
-1115 GERASAAV
+1115 SV
-1123 SGTITVSG
+1123 SRFTTVTRGTITVSG

-1269 DGSSSVGTTG
+1269 DGSSSEGATG
-1279 INNDLGVKDLDFSST
+1279 VNNDLGVKDLDFSSN
-1294 SGSGT
+1294 SGT
-1299 VDAIVTISNDTGL
+1299 VDASVTISNDTGL

-1327 NSNNNVTVGSDSGSA
+1327 SNNTVTVGSTSDSGSA

-1356 GTLNAAV
+1356 GTLNANV
-1363 TLKADSQMNVEAGSF
+1363 TLQSDSQMNVEAGSF
-1378 TVGKITATE
+1378 TVDKITATE

-1398 TTTEDFTVGDAGS
+1398 TTTQDFTVGDAIN
-1411 NKSGTIDAAGSITAG
+1411 NKTGTIDAAGSITAG

-1443 NELSVGDS
+1443 NELSVGT
-1451 SNSKEG
+1451 SNKEG
-1457 AVTAAG
+1457 TVTAAG

-1468 TLKLNKGNIEVTGSL
+1468 TLNLNKGNVEVTGSL
-1483 TAKTLTVGDNDAKI
+1483 TAKTLTVGDSDAKI
-1497 AVGAADSAGTLTAE
+1497 AVGAADRAGTLTAE

-1526 EDSSTIQTASK
+1526 EDGSTIQTASK
-1537 AGLKFNSSQIDGKL
+1537 AGLKFNGSQIDGKL

-1574 DTGLTWGKNDI
+1574 DTGLTWGQNDI

-1615 NKNFAAANTATFA
+1615 SKDLVAANTATFA

-1641 TTDGALK
+1641 TIDGALK
-1648 AGSTVN
+1648 AGGTATN
-1654 AQNNS
+1654 TIS
-1659 NSNNDAA
+1659 NGSAA

-1683 DKRYTI
+1683 DKQYTI
-1689 VSGFTNSGSAVTD
+1689 VSGFTNSGSAVID

-1733 VKASEALPGVA
+1733 VKANEALPGVA

-1809 VQEHLSLA
+1809 AQEHLSLA

-1828 KAAVDTADNGGI
+1828 KAAVDTADNGSI

-1863 NGVIIG
+1863 NGIVVG

-1938 PDTQVISMGIKGEKL
+1938 PDTQVISMGVKGEKV

-2007 HESVTASGWK
+2007 HESVTAGGWK

-2032 KNIAM
+2032 KNTAM

>member
-1 MVKVVK
+1 
-7 IWKGDLMMRSKSLA
+7 MR
-21 KNKDLQRKVLCSLL
+21 
-35 AAGVMSVCIS
+35 
-45 GGDVWAAQSNEK
+45 
-57 IDLSGSAASTA
+57 
-68 YADWDMQIDSEGSFK
+68 
-83 GVYTHNGA
+83 
-91 NLDFTGTETN
+91 
-101 IIINNKNNAATAV
+101 
-114 ANYGNNGGVMN
+114 
-125 FDAAKTSIT
+125 
-134 LEHTGNV
+134 
-141 GSASP
+141 
-146 RDMGVLVNQGTVNFN
+146 
-161 GDALIKLNTANTA
+161 
-174 TMYGVN
+174 
-180 VECNTND
+180 
-187 AVPSIVNFNK
+187 
-197 KAAID
+197 
-202 IVTGE
+202 
-207 AATGI
+207 
-212 FVSGKPG
+212 
-219 SVLASGDNLNIT
+219 
-231 INAGGNINGVWTR
+231 
-244 YGGTFSTGVSNNLN
+244 
-258 INLQSDSQYSTVTG
+258 
-272 IKCFSQKE
+272 
-280 GQDNSHAGMI
+280 
-290 DIEGS
+290 
-295 ATINVQSANKAYGI
+295 
-309 LNEYWQRPVDTGKVK
+309 
-324 VAGDLNI
+324 
-331 TVVGKEAYGV
+331 
-341 LSDNKDCDTN
+341 
-351 ILGNANIN
+351 
-359 VTGTNS
+359 
-365 SYAIHAKEGGQIT
+365 
-378 VGSAGKTVA
+378 
-387 LKAETTA
+387 
-394 GDSGKLAAAG
+394 
-404 VYALEGGQVTIA
+404 
-416 GAKADIEADVTANGR
+416 
-431 AIGVRVE
+431 
-438 GKDASITSAVQLN
+438 
-451 ADTTNIAVN
+451 
-460 GTTTADSNNFNEAA
+460 
-474 WVKNGSL
+474 
-481 TVNSKNLNVT
+481 
-491 GSMSGFT
+491 
-498 LEGLNVSTNGLIELN
+498 
-513 TEKTVIDIADDYG
+513 
-526 VTGITAHNGGTFKV
+526 
-540 NKGDLIIT
+540 
-548 STNTAANGVG
+548 
-558 KTNSIGIQSDEIGSG
+558 
-573 EPQNSIIIGPGVNK
+573 
-587 VDITVNGAGSE
+587 
-598 GATPN
+598 
-603 ASNGT
+603 
-608 AGIYAVDGAIEIA
+608 
-621 SGELN
+621 
-626 VRVNSGANVSSDASG
+626 ANV
-641 VYSNATG
+641 
-648 IKGLNGTITVAGS
+648 
-661 TRTIL
+661 
-666 DVTDGY
+666 
-672 QEATG
+672 
-677 VYAGSYGDKK
+677 
-687 ATVSILGDTA
+687 
-697 ITATGKT
+697 
-704 GAHALYAE
+704 
-712 KGSEITIGSKGKMV
+712 
-726 DLTVSSTNGG
+726 
-736 KVYGLDATGGSDITV
+736 
-751 NGSNLTIDVG
+751 
-761 SYVENGT
+761 
-768 INDRIFAIDAS
+768 
-779 TNKGGKI
+779 
-786 ILNSDEITIVGE
+786 
-798 QKGHTVYCD
+798 
-807 GVRANMSTI
+807 STI

-821 TTIDLKADLKDGWS
+821 TTIDLKADLKDDWS
-835 AIESKNKQN
+835 ATESKNKQS

-850 VQCDPG
+850 VQCDPDD
-856 NIFATA
+856 NNAT
-862 INFNGSETDIKVEGK
+862 IVVFNGGKTDIKVEGK

-908 AVSEGDSTT
+908 AVREGDSTT
-917 VGIYAQYGATINSAA
+917 VGIYAQYGATINSVA

-943 GDANGIYNTNNFYYN
+943 GYANGIYNTNNFSYN

-976 SAYGIYNDPLDADNT
+976 SAYGIYNDPLAADNT

-1015 YGKGEHSK
+1015 YGEGEHSK

-1030 TITTNGQNDSYSLYA
+1030 IITTNGQNDSYSLYA

-1077 AGDTNIV
+1077 AGDSNV
-1084 SGTVTADAGGIVLGG
+1084 VKGTVTADAGGIVLGG

-1269 DGSSSVGTTG
+1269 DDISSEGATG
-1279 INNDLGVKDLDFSST
+1279 VNNDLGVKDLDFSSN
-1294 SGSGT
+1294 SGT
-1299 VDAIVTISNDTGL
+1299 VDASVTISNDTGL

-1327 NSNNNVTVGSDSGSA
+1327 SNNTVTVGSNSDSA

-1356 GTLNAAV
+1356 GTLNANV
-1363 TLKADSQMNVEAGSF
+1363 TLQSDSQMTVEAGSF
-1378 TVGKITATE
+1378 TVDKITATE
-1387 GTVAVNAGANL
+1387 GTVAVNAGADL
-1398 TTTEDFTVGDAGS
+1398 TTMQDFTVGDAIN
-1411 NKSGTIDAAGSITAG
+1411 NKTGTIDAAGSITAG

-1443 NELSVGDS
+1443 NELSVGTS
-1451 SNSKEG
+1451 KKEG
-1457 AVTAAG
+1457 TVTAAG

-1468 TLKLNKGNIEVTGSL
+1468 TLNLNRGKVEVTGAL
-1483 TAKTLTVGDNDAKI
+1483 AAETLTVADNSGASI
-1497 AVGAADSAGTLTAE
+1497 AVGAADSAGTLTAKN
-1511 DVKLGGASLMLDPDW
+1511 VQLGGTSLMLDPAWKDG
-1526 EDSSTIQTASK
+1526 SMIQTASK
-1537 AGLKFNSSQIDGKL
+1537 AGLKFNGNQVDGKL

-1568 AEAAFT
+1568 AEAAFA
-1574 DTGLTWGKNDI
+1574 DTGLTWGQNDI

-1606 DGSLTHASD
+1606 DGSLTHVSD
-1615 NKNFAAANTATFA
+1615 SKDLAAANTATFA

-1641 TTDGALK
+1641 TMDGALK
-1648 AGSTVN
+1648 AGGT
-1654 AQNNS
+1654 ATITIS
-1659 NSNNDAA
+1659 NGSAA

-1683 DKRYTI
+1683 DKQYTI
-1689 VSGFTNSGSAVTD
+1689 VSGFTNSGSDVTD

-1715 VKGSGSYSN
+1715 VKGSGSYSS

-1770 SGLNSNAQTLA
+1770 SGLNSNAQTLV

-1828 KAAVDTADNGGI
+1828 KAAVDTADNGSI

-1938 PDTQVISMGIKGEKL
+1938 PDTQVISMGVKGEKL

-1975 DSYNGSIDGKTAA
+1975 DSYNGSIDGKRAA

-2007 HESVTASGWK
+2007 HESVTAGGWK

-2032 KNIAM
+2032 KNTAM

>member
-1 MVKVVK
+1 MAKVVK
-7 IWKGDLMMRSKSLA
+7 IWKGDLMMRSKRLA
-21 KNKDLQRKVLCSLL
+21 KNKDLQKKVLCSLL
-35 AAGVMSVCIS
+35 AVGVMSVCIS
-45 GGDVWAAQSNEK
+45 GGDVWAAGTIKDQDMVITSNMNIVADDGGFEGATNRYAAIGHTQDATMTVTAK
-57 IDLSGSAASTA
+57 PGVIVNSVVTATNGRAMGIVNTGNGVLNVNGNYGFALQADTVRGIRNNGYNDLNLNGDFIIKAV
-68 YADWDMQIDSEGSFK
+68 SEGKDSNNDVVVGAEAFNGTNITVNGDK
-83 GVYTHNGA
+83 LNIDITTDNARIIGVQNFNNNGKTIVFNSNDISIKA
-91 NLDFTGTETN
+91 VQTGT
-101 IIINNKNNAATAV
+101 
-114 ANYGNNGGVMN
+114 
-125 FDAAKTSIT
+125 
-134 LEHTGNV
+134 
-141 GSASP
+141 GSFCQ
-146 RDMGVLVNQGTVNFN
+146 GVLGYQSTTNFN
-161 GDALIKLNTANTA
+161 GDIVIDLKADKVTSQVHGVDIQCDPGNTYETA
-174 TMYGVN
+174 
-180 VECNTND
+180 
-187 AVPSIVNFNK
+187 VNFNNQQTDIK
-197 KAAID
+197 VEGGAGATVAAIR
-202 IVTGE
+202 
-207 AATGI
+207 
-212 FVSGKPG
+212 
-219 SVLASGDNLNIT
+219 ASGVPGTVNLNGKVT
-231 INAGGNINGVWTR
+231 NLTAANINGGMAAAIISQ
-244 YGGTFSTGVSNNLN
+244 YGTHVNSGSETN
-258 INLQSDSQYSTVTG
+258 INAAVNAKDDAVAVYVGEYAGYNGNVELQGNFTADVISENG
-272 IKCFSQKE
+272 
-280 GQDNSHAGMI
+280 N
-290 DIEGS
+290 
-295 ATINVQSANKAYGI
+295 AYGI
-309 LNEYWQRPVDTGKVK
+309 LGE
-324 VAGDLNI
+324 
-331 TVVGKEAYGV
+331 
-341 LSDNKDCDTN
+341 LSDDAKSEDDGKIYIGKDLELDVTAANGDAVGIGVSGKYNKTI
-351 ILGNANIN
+351 ILGNSTIN
-359 VTGTNS
+359 ATGKTA
-365 SYAIHAKEGGQIT
+365 SYAIIAEDGGQIT
-378 VGSAGKTVA
+378 VGSAGKNVNLT
-387 LKAETTA
+387 
-394 GDSGKLAAAG
+394 GD
-404 VYALEGGQVTIA
+404 V
-416 GAKADIEADVTANGR
+416 
-431 AIGVRVE
+431 
-438 GKDASITSAVQLN
+438 
-451 ADTTNIAVN
+451 
-460 GTTTADSNNFNEAA
+460 
-474 WVKNGSL
+474 
-481 TVNSKNLNVT
+481 
-491 GSMSGFT
+491 
-498 LEGLNVSTNGLIELN
+498 
-513 TEKTVIDIADDYG
+513 
-526 VTGITAHNGGTFKV
+526 
-540 NKGDLIIT
+540 
-548 STNTAANGVG
+548 
-558 KTNSIGIQSDEIGSG
+558 
-573 EPQNSIIIGPGVNK
+573 K
-587 VDITVNGAGSE
+587 VD
-598 GATPN
+598 
-603 ASNGT
+603 
-608 AGIYAVDGAIEIA
+608 
-621 SGELN
+621 
-626 VRVNSGANVSSDASG
+626 
-641 VYSNATG
+641 
-648 IKGLNGTITVAGS
+648 
-661 TRTIL
+661 
-666 DVTDGY
+666 
-672 QEATG
+672 
-677 VYAGSYGDKK
+677 
-687 ATVSILGDTA
+687 
-697 ITATGKT
+697 
-704 GAHALYAE
+704 
-712 KGSEITIGSKGKMV
+712 
-726 DLTVSSTNGG
+726 
-736 KVYGLDATGGSDITV
+736 GGSV
-751 NGSNLTIDVG
+751 
-761 SYVENGT
+761 
-768 INDRIFAIDAS
+768 IN
-779 TNKGGKI
+779 
-786 ILNSDEITIVGE
+786 
-798 QKGHTVYCD
+798 H
-807 GVRANMSTI
+807 
-816 EFNGN
+816 
-821 TTIDLKADLKDGWS
+821 
-835 AIESKNKQN
+835 
-844 QFAGIN
+844 
-850 VQCDPG
+850 
-856 NIFATA
+856 
-862 INFNGSETDIKVEGK
+862 
-877 ATWFAAVQGSGVP
+877 
-890 GSINFTGKKVN
+890 
-901 ITAVNNK
+901 
-908 AVSEGDSTT
+908 
-917 VGIYAQYGATINSAA
+917 
-932 ATDIVTTVEAN
+932 
-943 GDANGIYNTNNFYYN
+943 
-958 GNVKLKGNFMGT
+958 
-970 VISNES
+970 
-976 SAYGIYNDPLDADNT
+976 
-991 GGEVYIGKGLK
+991 
-1002 LDVTALKGEAVGI
+1002 
-1015 YGKGEHSK
+1015 
-1023 TTVLGDV
+1023 GDV
-1030 TITTNGQNDSYSLYA
+1030 TINGQLLVKAAGASSEYTSIGESLRINAGSDSAVQIENSSQKNVSNVLNFNSKNTELSSSGSSYISAVNILNNNQPDVTASNTVNFRGDTTKITATATDGKAQGVRIGESNFGSGKLTTDINFGATNTSINVKGNVVAGDYYDQVA
-1045 AAKANITLGSAG
+1045 GIWEGEGSYKGDVATNIAFNGKANIDVYSQGGNAYGIFVEHGSEIG
-1057 KTVALTGDVTAK
+1057 TTIIDFNDNTVINAQNANGSGEAVYISGDGVAVNFNKAQKKGVTVDIIGDITAANNAK
-1069 DADSIITL
+1069 ITL
-1077 AGDTNIV
+1077 AGDSNV
-1084 SGTVTADAGGIVLGG
+1084 VKGTVTADAGGIVLAGS
-1099 GDKATY
+1099 DKATY
-1105 TVDKFVTKGA
+1105 IVNKFVTKD
-1115 GERASAAV
+1115 SV
-1123 SGTITVSG
+1123 SRFTTVTRGTITVSG

-1269 DGSSSVGTTG
+1269 DGSSSEGATG
-1279 INNDLGVKDLDFSST
+1279 VNNDLGVKDLDFSSN
-1294 SGSGT
+1294 SGT
-1299 VDAIVTISNDTGL
+1299 VDASVTISNDTGL

-1327 NSNNNVTVGSDSGSA
+1327 SNNTVTVGSTSDSGSA

-1356 GTLNAAV
+1356 GTLNANV
-1363 TLKADSQMNVEAGSF
+1363 TLQSDSQMNVEAGSF
-1378 TVGKITATE
+1378 TVDKITATE

-1398 TTTEDFTVGDAGS
+1398 TTTQDFTVGDAIN
-1411 NKSGTIDAAGSITAG
+1411 NKTGTIDAAGSITAG

-1443 NELSVGDS
+1443 NELSVGT
-1451 SNSKEG
+1451 SNKEG
-1457 AVTAAG
+1457 TVTAAG

-1468 TLKLNKGNIEVTGSL
+1468 TLNLNKGNVEVTGSL
-1483 TAKTLTVGDNDAKI
+1483 TAKTLTVGDSDAKI
-1497 AVGAADSAGTLTAE
+1497 AVGAADRAGTLTAE
-1511 DVKLGGASLMLDPDW
+1511 DVKLGGASLMLDPAW
-1526 EDSSTIQTASK
+1526 EDGSTIQTASK
-1537 AGLKFNSSQIDGKL
+1537 AGLKFNGSQIDGKL

-1574 DTGLTWGKNDI
+1574 DTGLTWGQNDI

-1615 NKNFAAANTATFA
+1615 SKDLVAANTATFA

-1641 TTDGALK
+1641 TIDGALK
-1648 AGSTVN
+1648 AGGTATN
-1654 AQNNS
+1654 TIS
-1659 NSNNDAA
+1659 NGSAA

-1683 DKRYTI
+1683 DKQYTI
-1689 VSGFTNSGSAVTD
+1689 VSGFTNSGSAVID

-1733 VKASEALPGVA
+1733 VKANEALPGVA

-1809 VQEHLSLA
+1809 AQEHLSLA

-1828 KAAVDTADNGGI
+1828 KAAVDTADNGSI

-1863 NGVIIG
+1863 NGIVVG

-1938 PDTQVISMGIKGEKL
+1938 PDTQVISMGVKGEKV

-2007 HESVTASGWK
+2007 HESVTAGGWK

-2032 KNIAM
+2032 KNTAM

-2053 IMDSGFFVGKLGLE
+2053 IMDSGFFIGKLGLE

>member
-1 MVKVVK
+1 MNIVVK

-45 GGDVWAAQSNEK
+45 GGDVWASKSNEK
-57 IDLSGSAASTA
+57 IDLSGNSASTA

-91 NLDFTGTETN
+91 NLDFTGTETD
-101 IIINNKNNAATAV
+101 ITINNNNNVATAV

-202 IVTGE
+202 IVTGD

-309 LNEYWQRPVDTGKVK
+309 LNEYLQRPVDTGKVK

-341 LSDNKDCDTN
+341 LSNNKDCDTN

-404 VYALEGGQVTIA
+404 VYALNGGQVTIA

-438 GKDASITSAVQLN
+438 GKDDSITSAVQLN

-661 TRTIL
+661 TRTTL

-672 QEATG
+672 PEATG

-726 DLTVSSTNGG
+726 
-736 KVYGLDATGGSDITV
+736 
-751 NGSNLTIDVG
+751 
-761 SYVENGT
+761 
-768 INDRIFAIDAS
+768 
-779 TNKGGKI
+779 
-786 ILNSDEITIVGE
+786 
-798 QKGHTVYCD
+798 
-807 GVRANMSTI
+807 
-816 EFNGN
+816 
-821 TTIDLKADLKDGWS
+821 
-835 AIESKNKQN
+835 
-844 QFAGIN
+844 
-850 VQCDPG
+850 
-856 NIFATA
+856 
-862 INFNGSETDIKVEGK
+862 
-877 ATWFAAVQGSGVP
+877 
-890 GSINFTGKKVN
+890 
-901 ITAVNNK
+901 
-908 AVSEGDSTT
+908 
-917 VGIYAQYGATINSAA
+917 
-932 ATDIVTTVEAN
+932 
-943 GDANGIYNTNNFYYN
+943 
-958 GNVKLKGNFMGT
+958 
-970 VISNES
+970 
-976 SAYGIYNDPLDADNT
+976 
-991 GGEVYIGKGLK
+991 
-1002 LDVTALKGEAVGI
+1002 
-1015 YGKGEHSK
+1015 
-1023 TTVLGDV
+1023 
-1030 TITTNGQNDSYSLYA
+1030 
-1045 AAKANITLGSAG
+1045 
-1057 KTVALTGDVTAK
+1057 ALTGDVTAK

-1077 AGDTNIV
+1077 AGDSNV
-1084 SGTVTADAGGIVLGG
+1084 VKGTVTADAGGIVLGG
-1099 GDKATY
+1099 SDKATY
-1105 TVDKFVTKGA
+1105 TADKFVTKGA
-1115 GERASAAV
+1115 GEKTSNAK

-1137 NLSDINKFDL
+1137 NLSDINEFDL
-1147 ADNSLIVT
+1147 ANNSLIVT

-1195 DTSYTLADSKV
+1195 DASYTLNDSAGYSKALKAADSN
-1206 YSEALGKVD
+1206 
-1215 DSGVGANTKTTI
+1215 GAKTTI

-1269 DGSSSVGTTG
+1269 DGTSSEGATG
-1279 INNDLGVKDLDFSST
+1279 VNNDLGVKDLDFST
-1294 SGSGT
+1294 NSGSGT
-1299 VDAIVTISNDTGL
+1299 VNASVTISNDTGL

-1327 NSNNNVTVGSDSGSA
+1327 NSNNTVTVGSGSA

-1363 TLKADSQMNVEAGSF
+1363 TLQADSQMNVEAGSF
-1378 TVGKITATE
+1378 TVGKITAAE

-1398 TTTEDFTVGDAGS
+1398 TTTQDFTVGDASS

-1463 TVDVG
+1463 TVDVD
-1468 TLKLNKGNIEVTGSL
+1468 TLNLNKGKVEVTGSL
-1483 TAKTLTVGDNDAKI
+1483 TAKTLTVVDSDAKI

-1511 DVKLGGASLMLDPDW
+1511 DVKLGGASLMLDPAW

-1615 NKNFAAANTATFA
+1615 NKDLAAANTATFA

-1648 AGSTVN
+1648 AGST
-1654 AQNNS
+1654 ATITIS
-1659 NSNNDAA
+1659 NGSAA

-1683 DKRYTI
+1683 DKQYTI
-1689 VSGFTNSGSAVTD
+1689 VSGFTNSGSDVTD

-1715 VKGSGSYSN
+1715 VKGSGSYSS

-1770 SGLNSNAQTLA
+1770 SGLNSNAQTLV

-1809 VQEHLSLA
+1809 AQEHLSLA

-1828 KAAVDTADNGGI
+1828 KAAVDTADNGSI

-1879 SGIAFSYG
+1879 SGMAFSYG

-2007 HESVTASGWK
+2007 HESVTAGGWK

-2032 KNIAM
+2032 KNTAM

>member
-1 MVKVVK
+1 MAKVVK
-7 IWKGDLMMRSKSLA
+7 IWKGDLMMRSKRLA
-21 KNKDLQRKVLCSLL
+21 KNKDLQKKVLCSLL
-35 AAGVMSVCIS
+35 AVGVMSVCIS
-45 GGDVWAAQSNEK
+45 GGDVWAAGTIKDQDMVITSNMDIVADDGGFEGATNRYAAIGHTQDATMTVTAK
-57 IDLSGSAASTA
+57 PGVIVNSVVTATNGRAMGIVNTGNGVLNVNGNYGFALQADTVRGIRNNGYNDLNLNGDFIIKAV
-68 YADWDMQIDSEGSFK
+68 SEGKDSNNDVVVGAEAFNGTNITVNGDK
-83 GVYTHNGA
+83 LNIDITTDNARIIGVQNFNNNGKTIVFNSNDISIKA
-91 NLDFTGTETN
+91 VQTGT
-101 IIINNKNNAATAV
+101 
-114 ANYGNNGGVMN
+114 
-125 FDAAKTSIT
+125 
-134 LEHTGNV
+134 
-141 GSASP
+141 GSFCQ
-146 RDMGVLVNQGTVNFN
+146 GVLGYQSTTNFN
-161 GDALIKLNTANTA
+161 GDIVIDLKADKVTSQVHGVDIQCDPGNTYETA
-174 TMYGVN
+174 
-180 VECNTND
+180 
-187 AVPSIVNFNK
+187 VNFNNQQTDIK
-197 KAAID
+197 VEGGAGATVAAIR
-202 IVTGE
+202 
-207 AATGI
+207 
-212 FVSGKPG
+212 
-219 SVLASGDNLNIT
+219 ASGVPGTVNLNGKVT
-231 INAGGNINGVWTR
+231 NLTAANINGGMAAAIISQ
-244 YGGTFSTGVSNNLN
+244 YGAHVNSGSETN
-258 INLQSDSQYSTVTG
+258 INAAVNAKDDAVAVYVGEYAGYNGNVELQGNFTADVISENGD
-272 IKCFSQKE
+272 
-280 GQDNSHAGMI
+280 
-290 DIEGS
+290 
-295 ATINVQSANKAYGI
+295 AYGI
-309 LNEYWQRPVDTGKVK
+309 LGE
-324 VAGDLNI
+324 
-331 TVVGKEAYGV
+331 
-341 LSDNKDCDTN
+341 LSDDAKSEDDGKIYIGKDLELDVTAANGDAVGIGVSGKYNKTI
-351 ILGNANIN
+351 ILGNSTIN
-359 VTGTNS
+359 ATGKTASN
-365 SYAIHAKEGGQIT
+365 ALLAEAGGQIT
-378 VGSAGKTVA
+378 VGSEGKTVD
-387 LKAETTA
+387 LKAETT
-394 GDSGKLAAAG
+394 GGRVVG
-404 VYALEGGQVTIA
+404 LEAKGG
-416 GAKADIEADVTANGR
+416 
-431 AIGVRVE
+431 
-438 GKDASITSAVQLN
+438 
-451 ADTTNIAVN
+451 
-460 GTTTADSNNFNEAA
+460 SN
-474 WVKNGSL
+474 
-481 TVNSKNLNVT
+481 
-491 GSMSGFT
+491 
-498 LEGLNVSTNGLIELN
+498 
-513 TEKTVIDIADDYG
+513 
-526 VTGITAHNGGTFKV
+526 
-540 NKGDLIIT
+540 
-548 STNTAANGVG
+548 
-558 KTNSIGIQSDEIGSG
+558 
-573 EPQNSIIIGPGVNK
+573 
-587 VDITVNGAGSE
+587 ITVNG
-598 GATPN
+598 
-603 ASNGT
+603 
-608 AGIYAVDGAIEIA
+608 
-621 SGELN
+621 
-626 VRVNSGANVSSDASG
+626 
-641 VYSNATG
+641 
-648 IKGLNGTITVAGS
+648 
-661 TRTIL
+661 
-666 DVTDGY
+666 
-672 QEATG
+672 
-677 VYAGSYGDKK
+677 DKL
-687 ATVSILGDTA
+687 VL
-697 ITATGKT
+697 
-704 GAHALYAE
+704 
-712 KGSEITIGSKGKMV
+712 
-726 DLTVSSTNGG
+726 DLT
-736 KVYGLDATGGSDITV
+736 
-751 NGSNLTIDVG
+751 SN
-761 SYVENGT
+761 VENGT
-768 INDRIFAIDAS
+768 ASDRIIGIESSA
-779 TNKGGKI
+779 NKGGKI
-786 ILNSDEITIVGE
+786 TVNSAETFITAVQNGVV
-798 QKGHTVYCD
+798 KYGH
-807 GVRANMSTI
+807 GVRGNMSTI
-816 EFNGN
+816 DFNGN
-821 TTIDLKADLKDGWS
+821 VAIDLQGEQVNSQL
-835 AIESKNKQN
+835 
-844 QFAGIN
+844 AGAYI
-850 VQCDPG
+850 QCDPSDSHT
-856 NIFATA
+856 TA
-862 INFNGSETDIKVEGK
+862 INFNGGKTNIKVQGG
-877 ATWFAAVQGSGVP
+877 ADYLFAVQGSGVP
-890 GSINFTGKKVN
+890 GSINFTGEKVDLK
-901 ITAVNNK
+901 AVNTGTGT
-908 AVSEGDSTT
+908 AA
-917 VGIYAQYGATINSAA
+917 GIYAQYGATINSAA
-932 ATDIVTTVEAN
+932 ATDIVTTVETN
-943 GDANGIYNTNNFYYN
+943 GYANGIYNTNNFGYN
-958 GNVKLKGNFMGT
+958 GNVKLNGNFT
-970 VISNES
+970 AKVKSNDK
-976 SAYGIYNDPLDADNT
+976 SAYGIYNDPLAADNT
-991 GGEVYIGKGLK
+991 GGEVYIGKDLK

-1015 YGKGEHSK
+1015 YGEGEYSK

-1045 AAKANITLGSAG
+1045 ADKANITLGSAG

-1069 DADSIITL
+1069 DSDSIIRL

-1084 SGTVTADAGGIVLGG
+1084 SGTVTADAGGIVLAGS
-1099 GDKATY
+1099 DKATY
-1105 TVDKFVTKGA
+1105 IVNKFVTKD
-1115 GERASAAV
+1115 SV
-1123 SGTITVSG
+1123 SRFTTVTRGTITVSG

-1269 DGSSSVGTTG
+1269 DGSSSEGATG
-1279 INNDLGVKDLDFSST
+1279 VNNDLGVKDLDFT
-1294 SGSGT
+1294 SVSGP
-1299 VDAIVTISNDTGL
+1299 VDVKVNISNDTAL
-1312 TLVGDGSSELLKGTG
+1312 TLVGDGSGDLLKGTAATG
-1327 NSNNNVTVGSDSGSA
+1327 NVVSLGSASSA
-1342 GTLTLGNAAAESSG
+1342 GTLNLGVAGITSG
-1356 GTLNAAV
+1356 GALNADVAIGH
-1363 TLKADSQMNVEAGSF
+1363 ADSQLSVEGGAF
-1378 TVGKITATE
+1378 TVQKITAE
-1387 GTVAVNAGANL
+1387 QGTVAVGSGSSLATDSL
-1398 TTTEDFTVGDAGS
+1398 TIGS
-1411 NKSGTIDAAGSITAG
+1411 SNDTKTAAIEAAGTLTV
-1426 KVDLQ
+1426 KELTLNK
-1431 QGTVAVTGSLTA
+1431 GTVAVTGAAVADKLTA
-1443 NELSVGDS
+1443 SADATISVGS
-1451 SNSKEG
+1451 S
-1457 AVTAAG
+1457 VAAG
-1463 TVDVG
+1463 
-1468 TLKLNKGNIEVTGSL
+1468 SL
-1483 TAKTLTVGDNDAKI
+1483 Q
-1497 AVGAADSAGTLTAE
+1497 AAN
-1511 DVKLGGASLMLDPDW
+1511 VKLSGASVMLDPAWDA
-1526 EDSSTIQTASK
+1526 SGNQIAGASK
-1537 AGLKFNSSQIDGKL
+1537 AGLDFIGAVDGKL
-1551 TVGQNSVLSLG
+1551 TVGQNSVLTLG
-1562 TADTAK
+1562 ETDTSK
-1568 AEAAFT
+1568 AEKVFA
-1574 DTGLTWGKNDI
+1574 DTGLIWGQNDI

-1615 NKNFAAANTATFA
+1615 SKDLAAANTATFA

-1641 TTDGALK
+1641 TMDGALK
-1648 AGSTVN
+1648 AGGT
-1654 AQNNS
+1654 ATITIS
-1659 NSNNDAA
+1659 NGSAA

-1683 DKRYTI
+1683 DKQYTI

-1715 VKGSGSYSN
+1715 VKGSGSYSS

-1798 GALAALDLGTA
+1798 GALAAMDLGTA
-1809 VQEHLSLA
+1809 AQEHLSLA

-1828 KAAVDTADNGGI
+1828 KAAVDTADNGSI

-1879 SGIAFSYG
+1879 SGMAFSYG

-2032 KNIAM
+2032 KNTAM

>member
-1 MVKVVK
+1 MERGFDDEIKKLGKKQGFTKESTV
-7 IWKGDLMMRSKSLA
+7 
-21 KNKDLQRKVLCSLL
+21 L
-35 AAGVMSVCIS
+35 AACSRRNVRLYIW
-45 GGDVWAAQSNEK
+45 GDVWAQPTTTVQYGGEKVEGGYRVIYVPLTKTDTLTVTDNGAYGVTTVQDRTITIDYGGNPGTANPAVQARADQNMAAYPVLNIFTQGDLTVSGKQTAVSGQDGAVNLSSSTGDITLSTNFTSSANLPANKTTAQHLSNEAYSTIYARNIYSKDKVAGAVTVSGKNVNILTAEQTMTGIGMENVKYGTAISGNGNGSVDIHATDVVVIRGAIESLNTFMQNKGTTGIK
-57 IDLSGSAASTA
+57 INVNQAAADTAKVTMEGLFINAADKSEVNIKGAAGSSITADLLASATTSVLGSGGKINVDFTDGGSIKGAVNAQNGGLVSVKGA
-68 YADWDMQIDSEGSFK
+68 EINGAIKVDGIDSEYHGTDTALTTVTADLSTYTGSEK
-83 GVYTHNGA
+83 G
-91 NLDFTGTETN
+91 
-101 IIINNKNNAATAV
+101 AV
-114 ANYGNNGGVMN
+114 IVTNNGNAVFDGKQTLITVDADHAGKVFGVILDKGKAEFN
-125 FDAAKTSIT
+125 ADTTVI
-134 LEHTGNV
+134 NV
-141 GSASP
+141 NNTNAI
-146 RDMGVLVNQGTVNFN
+146 GTWDYAVDVKADSQAVFN
-161 GDALIKLNTANTA
+161 GKDVSIKAVKTDYTSQTFTVRDRSTADFNNSGTTIIEANSNASVTALDVKNGGIMNVNSDILAIKSEIL
-174 TMYGVN
+174 GGK
-180 VECNTND
+180 E
-187 AVPSIVNFNK
+187 
-197 KAAID
+197 AAINA
-202 IVTGE
+202 I
-207 AATGI
+207 GI
-212 FVSGKPG
+212 QIHSEDGH
-219 SVLASGDNLNIT
+219 SQSTQLNIT
-231 INAGGNINGVWTR
+231 DKVNDFSIDVKGQGYDYDGTSYSSGTAALNASDQATATIESKKFTANVVFNDETASSDNNHNVMASLWAADAGKIVASKATDTVVNVTKTGPSAAKAYAVW
-244 YGGTFSTGVSNNLN
+244 STGKN
-258 INLQSDSQYSTVTG
+258 SDISLLGNT
-272 IKCFSQKE
+272 
-280 GQDNSHAGMI
+280 
-290 DIEGS
+290 
-295 ATINVQSANKAYGI
+295 TITA
-309 LNEYWQRPVDTGKVK
+309 TGKT
-324 VAGDLNI
+324 A
-331 TVVGKEAYGV
+331 
-341 LSDNKDCDTN
+341 S
-351 ILGNANIN
+351 NALL
-359 VTGTNS
+359 
-365 SYAIHAKEGGQIT
+365 AEDGGQIT
-378 VGSAGKTVA
+378 VGSEGKTVG
-387 LKAETTA
+387 LTGEVKVDGGSVSNHGNVTINGQLLVKADGASSEYTSTGENLRINAGSDSAVQIENSSLQNVSNVLDFNAKNTELSSSGSNYISAVNILNNNQPDVTASNTVNFSGDTTKITA
-394 GDSGKLAAAG
+394 TATDGKAQGVRIGESNFGSGKLTTDINFGATNTSINVKGNVVAG
-404 VYALEGGQVTIA
+404 DYYDQVAGIWEGEGSYK
-416 GAKADIEADVTANGR
+416 GDVA
-431 AIGVRVE
+431 
-438 GKDASITSAVQLN
+438 
-451 ADTTNIAVN
+451 TNIAFNGKANIDVYSQGGN
-460 GTTTADSNNFNEAA
+460 AYGIFVEHGSEIGTTIIDFNDNTVINAQNANGSGEAVYISGDGVAVNFNKAQ
-474 WVKNGSL
+474 K
-481 TVNSKNLNVT
+481 K
-491 GSMSGFT
+491 
-498 LEGLNVSTNGLIELN
+498 
-513 TEKTVIDIADDYG
+513 G
-526 VTGITAHNGGTFKV
+526 VTVDII
-540 NKGDLIIT
+540 GDI
-548 STNTAANGVG
+548 TAAN
-558 KTNSIGIQSDEIGSG
+558 
-573 EPQNSIIIGPGVNK
+573 
-587 VDITVNGAGSE
+587 
-598 GATPN
+598 
-603 ASNGT
+603 
-608 AGIYAVDGAIEIA
+608 
-621 SGELN
+621 
-626 VRVNSGANVSSDASG
+626 
-641 VYSNATG
+641 
-648 IKGLNGTITVAGS
+648 
-661 TRTIL
+661 
-666 DVTDGY
+666 
-672 QEATG
+672 
-677 VYAGSYGDKK
+677 
-687 ATVSILGDTA
+687 
-697 ITATGKT
+697 
-704 GAHALYAE
+704 
-712 KGSEITIGSKGKMV
+712 
-726 DLTVSSTNGG
+726 
-736 KVYGLDATGGSDITV
+736 
-751 NGSNLTIDVG
+751 
-761 SYVENGT
+761 
-768 INDRIFAIDAS
+768 
-779 TNKGGKI
+779 
-786 ILNSDEITIVGE
+786 
-798 QKGHTVYCD
+798 
-807 GVRANMSTI
+807 
-816 EFNGN
+816 
-821 TTIDLKADLKDGWS
+821 
-835 AIESKNKQN
+835 
-844 QFAGIN
+844 
-850 VQCDPG
+850 
-856 NIFATA
+856 
-862 INFNGSETDIKVEGK
+862 
-877 ATWFAAVQGSGVP
+877 
-890 GSINFTGKKVN
+890 
-901 ITAVNNK
+901 
-908 AVSEGDSTT
+908 
-917 VGIYAQYGATINSAA
+917 
-932 ATDIVTTVEAN
+932 
-943 GDANGIYNTNNFYYN
+943 
-958 GNVKLKGNFMGT
+958 NVK
-970 VISNES
+970 
-976 SAYGIYNDPLDADNT
+976 
-991 GGEVYIGKGLK
+991 
-1002 LDVTALKGEAVGI
+1002 
-1015 YGKGEHSK
+1015 
-1023 TTVLGDV
+1023 
-1030 TITTNGQNDSYSLYA
+1030 
-1045 AAKANITLGSAG
+1045 
-1057 KTVALTGDVTAK
+1057 
-1069 DADSIITL
+1069 ITL
-1077 AGDTNIV
+1077 AGDSNV
-1084 SGTVTADAGGIVLGG
+1084 VKGTVTADAGGIVLAGS
-1099 GDKATY
+1099 DKATY
-1105 TVDKFVTKGA
+1105 IVNKFVTKD
-1115 GERASAAV
+1115 SV
-1123 SGTITVSG
+1123 SRFTTVTRGTITVSG

-1254 TNVTGTVSTGTLNVG
+1254 TNVTGTVSTGTLN
-1269 DGSSSVGTTG
+1269 
-1279 INNDLGVKDLDFSST
+1279 
-1294 SGSGT
+1294 
-1299 VDAIVTISNDTGL
+1299 
-1312 TLVGDGSSELLKGTG
+1312 
-1327 NSNNNVTVGSDSGSA
+1327 
-1342 GTLTLGNAAAESSG
+1342 
-1356 GTLNAAV
+1356 AAV
-1363 TLKADSQMNVEAGSF
+1363 TLHADSQMNVEAGSF

-1398 TTTEDFTVGDAGS
+1398 TTTQDFTVGDAGS

-1443 NELSVGDS
+1443 NELSVGTF
-1451 SNSKEG
+1451 NKEG
-1457 AVTAAG
+1457 TVNAAG

-1483 TAKTLTVGDNDAKI
+1483 TAKTLTVGDSDAKI

-1511 DVKLGGASLMLDPDW
+1511 DVKLGGASLMLDPAW
-1526 EDSSTIQTASK
+1526 KDSSTIQTASK

-1568 AEAAFT
+1568 AEAAFA
-1574 DTGLTWGKNDI
+1574 DTGLTWGQNDI

-1598 STKGGIKV
+1598 GTKGGIKV

-1615 NKNFAAANTATFA
+1615 SKDLAAANTATFA

-1648 AGSTVN
+1648 AGGTATN
-1654 AQNNS
+1654 TIS
-1659 NSNNDAA
+1659 NGSDA

-1683 DKRYTI
+1683 DKQYTI
-1689 VSGFTNSGSAVTD
+1689 VSGFTNSGSDVTD

-1715 VKGSGSYSN
+1715 VKGSGSYSS

-1733 VKASEALPGVA
+1733 VKANEALPGVA

-1809 VQEHLSLA
+1809 AQEHLSMA

-1828 KAAVDTADNGGI
+1828 KAAVDTADNGSI

-1851 DNMGGVS
+1851 DKMGGVS

-1869 GDFADRGKYS
+1869 GDFVDRGKYS

-1938 PDTQVISMGIKGEKL
+1938 PDTQVISMGVKGEKL

-2007 HESVTASGWK
+2007 HESVTAGGWK

-2032 KNIAM
+2032 KNTAM

>member
-1 MVKVVK
+1 MAKVVK
-7 IWKGDLMMRSKSLA
+7 IWKGDLMMRSKRLA
-21 KNKDLQRKVLCSLL
+21 KNKDLQKKVLCSLL
-35 AAGVMSVCIS
+35 AVGVMSVCIS
-45 GGDVWAAQSNEK
+45 GGDVWAAGTIKDQDMVITSNMNIVADDGGFEGATNRYAAIGHTQDATMTVTAK
-57 IDLSGSAASTA
+57 PGVIVNSVVTATNGRAMGIVNTGNGVLNVNGNYGFALQADTVRGIRNNGYNDLNLNGDFIIKAV
-68 YADWDMQIDSEGSFK
+68 SEGKDSNNDVVVGAEAFNGTNITVNGDK
-83 GVYTHNGA
+83 LNIDITTDNARIIGVQNFNNNGKTIVFNSNDISIKA
-91 NLDFTGTETN
+91 VQTGT
-101 IIINNKNNAATAV
+101 
-114 ANYGNNGGVMN
+114 
-125 FDAAKTSIT
+125 
-134 LEHTGNV
+134 
-141 GSASP
+141 GSFCQ
-146 RDMGVLVNQGTVNFN
+146 GVLGYQSTTNFN
-161 GDALIKLNTANTA
+161 GDIVIDLKADKVTSQVHGVDIQCDPGNTYETA
-174 TMYGVN
+174 
-180 VECNTND
+180 
-187 AVPSIVNFNK
+187 VNFNNQQTDIK
-197 KAAID
+197 VEGGAGATVAAIR
-202 IVTGE
+202 
-207 AATGI
+207 
-212 FVSGKPG
+212 
-219 SVLASGDNLNIT
+219 ASGVPGTVNLNGKVT
-231 INAGGNINGVWTR
+231 NLTAANINGGMAAAIISQ
-244 YGGTFSTGVSNNLN
+244 YGAHVNSGSETN
-258 INLQSDSQYSTVTG
+258 INAAVNAKDDAVAVYVGEYAGYNGNVELQGNFTADVISENG
-272 IKCFSQKE
+272 
-280 GQDNSHAGMI
+280 N
-290 DIEGS
+290 
-295 ATINVQSANKAYGI
+295 AYGI
-309 LNEYWQRPVDTGKVK
+309 LGE
-324 VAGDLNI
+324 
-331 TVVGKEAYGV
+331 
-341 LSDNKDCDTN
+341 LSDDAKSEDDGKIYIGKDLELDVTAANGDAVGIGVSGKYNKTI
-351 ILGNANIN
+351 ILGNSTIN
-359 VTGTNS
+359 ATGKTA
-365 SYAIHAKEGGQIT
+365 SYAIIAEDGGQIT
-378 VGSAGKTVA
+378 VGSAGKNVNLT
-387 LKAETTA
+387 
-394 GDSGKLAAAG
+394 GD
-404 VYALEGGQVTIA
+404 V
-416 GAKADIEADVTANGR
+416 
-431 AIGVRVE
+431 
-438 GKDASITSAVQLN
+438 
-451 ADTTNIAVN
+451 
-460 GTTTADSNNFNEAA
+460 
-474 WVKNGSL
+474 
-481 TVNSKNLNVT
+481 
-491 GSMSGFT
+491 
-498 LEGLNVSTNGLIELN
+498 
-513 TEKTVIDIADDYG
+513 
-526 VTGITAHNGGTFKV
+526 
-540 NKGDLIIT
+540 
-548 STNTAANGVG
+548 
-558 KTNSIGIQSDEIGSG
+558 
-573 EPQNSIIIGPGVNK
+573 K
-587 VDITVNGAGSE
+587 VD
-598 GATPN
+598 
-603 ASNGT
+603 
-608 AGIYAVDGAIEIA
+608 
-621 SGELN
+621 
-626 VRVNSGANVSSDASG
+626 
-641 VYSNATG
+641 
-648 IKGLNGTITVAGS
+648 
-661 TRTIL
+661 
-666 DVTDGY
+666 
-672 QEATG
+672 
-677 VYAGSYGDKK
+677 
-687 ATVSILGDTA
+687 
-697 ITATGKT
+697 
-704 GAHALYAE
+704 
-712 KGSEITIGSKGKMV
+712 
-726 DLTVSSTNGG
+726 
-736 KVYGLDATGGSDITV
+736 GGSV
-751 NGSNLTIDVG
+751 
-761 SYVENGT
+761 
-768 INDRIFAIDAS
+768 IN
-779 TNKGGKI
+779 
-786 ILNSDEITIVGE
+786 
-798 QKGHTVYCD
+798 H
-807 GVRANMSTI
+807 
-816 EFNGN
+816 
-821 TTIDLKADLKDGWS
+821 
-835 AIESKNKQN
+835 
-844 QFAGIN
+844 
-850 VQCDPG
+850 
-856 NIFATA
+856 
-862 INFNGSETDIKVEGK
+862 
-877 ATWFAAVQGSGVP
+877 
-890 GSINFTGKKVN
+890 
-901 ITAVNNK
+901 
-908 AVSEGDSTT
+908 
-917 VGIYAQYGATINSAA
+917 
-932 ATDIVTTVEAN
+932 
-943 GDANGIYNTNNFYYN
+943 
-958 GNVKLKGNFMGT
+958 
-970 VISNES
+970 
-976 SAYGIYNDPLDADNT
+976 
-991 GGEVYIGKGLK
+991 
-1002 LDVTALKGEAVGI
+1002 
-1015 YGKGEHSK
+1015 
-1023 TTVLGDV
+1023 GDV
-1030 TITTNGQNDSYSLYA
+1030 TINGQLLVKAAGASSEYTSIGESLRINAGSDSAVQIENSSQKNVSNVLNFNSKNTELSSSGSSYISAVNILNNNQPDVTASNTVNFRGDTTKITATATDGKAQGVRIGESNFGSGKLTTDINFGATNTSINVKGNVVAGDYYDQVA
-1045 AAKANITLGSAG
+1045 GIWEGEGSYKGDVATNIAFNGKANIDVYSQGGNAYGIFVEHGSEIG
-1057 KTVALTGDVTAK
+1057 TTIIDFNDNTVINAQNANGSGEAVYISGDGVAVNFNKAQKKGVTVDIIGDITAANNAK
-1069 DADSIITL
+1069 ITL
-1077 AGDTNIV
+1077 AGDSNV
-1084 SGTVTADAGGIVLGG
+1084 VKGTVTADAGGIVLAGS
-1099 GDKATY
+1099 DKATY
-1105 TVDKFVTKGA
+1105 IVNKFVTKD
-1115 GERASAAV
+1115 SV
-1123 SGTITVSG
+1123 SRFTTVTRGTITVSG

-1215 DSGVGANTKTTI
+1215 DSGVGANTKITI

-1269 DGSSSVGTTG
+1269 DGSSSEGATG
-1279 INNDLGVKDLDFSST
+1279 VNNDLGVKDLDFSSN
-1294 SGSGT
+1294 SGT
-1299 VDAIVTISNDTGL
+1299 VDASVTISNDTGL

-1327 NSNNNVTVGSDSGSA
+1327 SNNTVTVGSTSDSGSA

-1356 GTLNAAV
+1356 GTLNANV
-1363 TLKADSQMNVEAGSF
+1363 TLQSDSQMNVEAGSF
-1378 TVGKITATE
+1378 TVDKITATE

-1398 TTTEDFTVGDAGS
+1398 TTTQDFTVGDAIN
-1411 NKSGTIDAAGSITAG
+1411 NKTGTIDAAGSITAG

-1443 NELSVGDS
+1443 NELSVGT
-1451 SNSKEG
+1451 SNKEG
-1457 AVTAAG
+1457 TVTAAG

-1468 TLKLNKGNIEVTGSL
+1468 TLNLNKGNVEVTGSL
-1483 TAKTLTVGDNDAKI
+1483 TAKTLTVGDSDAKI
-1497 AVGAADSAGTLTAE
+1497 AVGAADRAGTLTAE
-1511 DVKLGGASLMLDPDW
+1511 DVKLGGASLMLDPAW
-1526 EDSSTIQTASK
+1526 EDGSTIQTASK
-1537 AGLKFNSSQIDGKL
+1537 AGLKFNGSQIDGKL

-1574 DTGLTWGKNDI
+1574 DTGLTWGQNDI

-1615 NKNFAAANTATFA
+1615 SKDLVAANTATFA

-1641 TTDGALK
+1641 TIDGALK
-1648 AGSTVN
+1648 AGGTATN
-1654 AQNNS
+1654 TIS
-1659 NSNNDAA
+1659 NGSAA

-1683 DKRYTI
+1683 DKQYTI
-1689 VSGFTNSGSAVTD
+1689 VSGFTNSGSAVID

-1733 VKASEALPGVA
+1733 VKANEALPGVA

-1809 VQEHLSLA
+1809 AQEHLSLA

-1828 KAAVDTADNGGI
+1828 KAAVDTADNGSI

-1863 NGVIIG
+1863 NGIVVG

-1938 PDTQVISMGIKGEKL
+1938 PDTQVISMGVKGEKV

-2007 HESVTASGWK
+2007 HESVTAGGWK

-2032 KNIAM
+2032 KNTAM

>member
-1 MVKVVK
+1 MNIVADDGGFEGATNRYAAIGHTQDATMTVTAKPGVIVNSVVTATNGRAMG
-7 IWKGDLMMRSKSLA
+7 IVNTGNGVLNVNGNYGFALQADTVRGIRNNGYNDLNLNGDFIIKA
-21 KNKDLQRKVLCSLL
+21 V
-35 AAGVMSVCIS
+35 
-45 GGDVWAAQSNEK
+45 
-57 IDLSGSAASTA
+57 
-68 YADWDMQIDSEGSFK
+68 SEGKDSNNDVVVGAEAFNGTNITVNGDK
-83 GVYTHNGA
+83 LNIDITTDNARIIGVQNFNNNGKTIVFNSNDISIKA
-91 NLDFTGTETN
+91 VQTGT
-101 IIINNKNNAATAV
+101 
-114 ANYGNNGGVMN
+114 
-125 FDAAKTSIT
+125 
-134 LEHTGNV
+134 
-141 GSASP
+141 GSFCQ
-146 RDMGVLVNQGTVNFN
+146 GVLGYQSTTNFN
-161 GDALIKLNTANTA
+161 GDIVIDLKADKVTSQVHGVDIQCDPGNTYETA
-174 TMYGVN
+174 
-180 VECNTND
+180 
-187 AVPSIVNFNK
+187 VNFNNQQTDIK
-197 KAAID
+197 VEGGAGATVAAIR
-202 IVTGE
+202 
-207 AATGI
+207 
-212 FVSGKPG
+212 
-219 SVLASGDNLNIT
+219 ASGVPGTVNLNGKVT
-231 INAGGNINGVWTR
+231 NLTAANINGGMAAAIISQ
-244 YGGTFSTGVSNNLN
+244 YGAHVNSGSETN
-258 INLQSDSQYSTVTG
+258 INAAVNAKDDAVAVYVGEYAGYNGNVELQGNFTADVISENG
-272 IKCFSQKE
+272 
-280 GQDNSHAGMI
+280 N
-290 DIEGS
+290 
-295 ATINVQSANKAYGI
+295 AYGI
-309 LNEYWQRPVDTGKVK
+309 LGE
-324 VAGDLNI
+324 
-331 TVVGKEAYGV
+331 
-341 LSDNKDCDTN
+341 LSDDAKSEDDGKIYIGKDLELDVTAANGDAVGIGVSGKYNKTI
-351 ILGNANIN
+351 ILGNSTIN
-359 VTGTNS
+359 ATGKTA
-365 SYAIHAKEGGQIT
+365 SYAIIAEDGGQIT
-378 VGSAGKTVA
+378 VGSAGKNVNLT
-387 LKAETTA
+387 
-394 GDSGKLAAAG
+394 GD
-404 VYALEGGQVTIA
+404 V
-416 GAKADIEADVTANGR
+416 
-431 AIGVRVE
+431 
-438 GKDASITSAVQLN
+438 
-451 ADTTNIAVN
+451 
-460 GTTTADSNNFNEAA
+460 
-474 WVKNGSL
+474 
-481 TVNSKNLNVT
+481 
-491 GSMSGFT
+491 
-498 LEGLNVSTNGLIELN
+498 
-513 TEKTVIDIADDYG
+513 
-526 VTGITAHNGGTFKV
+526 
-540 NKGDLIIT
+540 
-548 STNTAANGVG
+548 
-558 KTNSIGIQSDEIGSG
+558 
-573 EPQNSIIIGPGVNK
+573 K
-587 VDITVNGAGSE
+587 VD
-598 GATPN
+598 
-603 ASNGT
+603 
-608 AGIYAVDGAIEIA
+608 
-621 SGELN
+621 
-626 VRVNSGANVSSDASG
+626 
-641 VYSNATG
+641 
-648 IKGLNGTITVAGS
+648 
-661 TRTIL
+661 
-666 DVTDGY
+666 
-672 QEATG
+672 
-677 VYAGSYGDKK
+677 
-687 ATVSILGDTA
+687 
-697 ITATGKT
+697 
-704 GAHALYAE
+704 
-712 KGSEITIGSKGKMV
+712 
-726 DLTVSSTNGG
+726 
-736 KVYGLDATGGSDITV
+736 GGSV
-751 NGSNLTIDVG
+751 
-761 SYVENGT
+761 
-768 INDRIFAIDAS
+768 IN
-779 TNKGGKI
+779 
-786 ILNSDEITIVGE
+786 
-798 QKGHTVYCD
+798 H
-807 GVRANMSTI
+807 
-816 EFNGN
+816 
-821 TTIDLKADLKDGWS
+821 
-835 AIESKNKQN
+835 
-844 QFAGIN
+844 
-850 VQCDPG
+850 
-856 NIFATA
+856 
-862 INFNGSETDIKVEGK
+862 
-877 ATWFAAVQGSGVP
+877 
-890 GSINFTGKKVN
+890 
-901 ITAVNNK
+901 
-908 AVSEGDSTT
+908 
-917 VGIYAQYGATINSAA
+917 
-932 ATDIVTTVEAN
+932 
-943 GDANGIYNTNNFYYN
+943 
-958 GNVKLKGNFMGT
+958 
-970 VISNES
+970 
-976 SAYGIYNDPLDADNT
+976 
-991 GGEVYIGKGLK
+991 
-1002 LDVTALKGEAVGI
+1002 
-1015 YGKGEHSK
+1015 
-1023 TTVLGDV
+1023 GDV
-1030 TITTNGQNDSYSLYA
+1030 TINGQLLVKAAGASSEYTSIGESLRINAGSDSAVQIENSSQKNVSNVLNFNSKNTELSSSGSSYISAVNILNNNQPDGTASNTVNFRGDTTKITATATDGKAQGVRIGESNFGSGKLTTDINFGATNTSINVKGNVVAGDYYDQVA
-1045 AAKANITLGSAG
+1045 GIWEGEGSYKGDVATNIAFNGKANIDVYSQGGNAYGIFVEHGSEIG
-1057 KTVALTGDVTAK
+1057 TTIIDFNDNTVINAQNANGSGEAVYISGDGVAVNFNKAQKKGVTVDIIGDITAANNAK
-1069 DADSIITL
+1069 ITL
-1077 AGDTNIV
+1077 AGDSNV
-1084 SGTVTADAGGIVLGG
+1084 VKGTVTADAGGIVLAGS
-1099 GDKATY
+1099 DKATY
-1105 TVDKFVTKGA
+1105 IVNKFVTKD
-1115 GERASAAV
+1115 SV
-1123 SGTITVSG
+1123 SRFTTVTRGTITVSG

-1269 DGSSSVGTTG
+1269 DGSSSEGATG
-1279 INNDLGVKDLDFSST
+1279 VNNDLGVKDLDFSSN
-1294 SGSGT
+1294 SGT
-1299 VDAIVTISNDTGL
+1299 VDASVTISNDTGL

-1327 NSNNNVTVGSDSGSA
+1327 SNNTVTVGSTSDSGSA

-1356 GTLNAAV
+1356 GTLNANV
-1363 TLKADSQMNVEAGSF
+1363 TLQSDSQMNVEAGSF
-1378 TVGKITATE
+1378 TVDKITATE

-1398 TTTEDFTVGDAGS
+1398 TTTQDFTVGDAIN
-1411 NKSGTIDAAGSITAG
+1411 NKTGTIDAAGSITAG

-1443 NELSVGDS
+1443 NELSVGT
-1451 SNSKEG
+1451 SNKEG
-1457 AVTAAG
+1457 TVTAAG

-1468 TLKLNKGNIEVTGSL
+1468 TLNLNKGNVEVTGSL
-1483 TAKTLTVGDNDAKI
+1483 TAKTLTVGDSDAKI
-1497 AVGAADSAGTLTAE
+1497 AVGAADRAGTLTAE
-1511 DVKLGGASLMLDPDW
+1511 DVKLGGASLMLAPAW
-1526 EDSSTIQTASK
+1526 EDGSTIQTASK
-1537 AGLKFNSSQIDGKL
+1537 AGLKFNGSQIDGKL

-1574 DTGLTWGKNDI
+1574 DTGLTWGQNDI

-1615 NKNFAAANTATFA
+1615 SKDLVAANTATFA

-1641 TTDGALK
+1641 TIDGALK
-1648 AGSTVN
+1648 AGGTATN
-1654 AQNNS
+1654 TIS
-1659 NSNNDAA
+1659 NGSAA

-1683 DKRYTI
+1683 DKQYTI
-1689 VSGFTNSGSAVTD
+1689 VSGFTNSGSAVID

-1733 VKASEALPGVA
+1733 VKANEALPGVA

-1809 VQEHLSLA
+1809 AQEHLSLA

-1828 KAAVDTADNGGI
+1828 KAAVDTADNGSI

-1863 NGVIIG
+1863 NGIVVG

-1938 PDTQVISMGIKGEKL
+1938 PDTQVISMGVKGEKV

-2007 HESVTASGWK
+2007 HESVTAGGWK

-2032 KNIAM
+2032 KNTAM

>member
-1 MVKVVK
+1 
-7 IWKGDLMMRSKSLA
+7 
-21 KNKDLQRKVLCSLL
+21 
-35 AAGVMSVCIS
+35 
-45 GGDVWAAQSNEK
+45 
-57 IDLSGSAASTA
+57 
-68 YADWDMQIDSEGSFK
+68 
-83 GVYTHNGA
+83 
-91 NLDFTGTETN
+91 
-101 IIINNKNNAATAV
+101 
-114 ANYGNNGGVMN
+114 MN
-125 FDAAKTSIT
+125 
-134 LEHTGNV
+134 
-141 GSASP
+141 
-146 RDMGVLVNQGTVNFN
+146 
-161 GDALIKLNTANTA
+161 
-174 TMYGVN
+174 
-180 VECNTND
+180 
-187 AVPSIVNFNK
+187 
-197 KAAID
+197 
-202 IVTGE
+202 
-207 AATGI
+207 
-212 FVSGKPG
+212 
-219 SVLASGDNLNIT
+219 
-231 INAGGNINGVWTR
+231 
-244 YGGTFSTGVSNNLN
+244 
-258 INLQSDSQYSTVTG
+258 
-272 IKCFSQKE
+272 
-280 GQDNSHAGMI
+280 
-290 DIEGS
+290 
-295 ATINVQSANKAYGI
+295 
-309 LNEYWQRPVDTGKVK
+309 GKV
-324 VAGDLNI
+324 
-331 TVVGKEAYGV
+331 
-341 LSDNKDCDTN
+341 TN
-351 ILGNANIN
+351 L
-359 VTGTNS
+359 
-365 SYAIHAKEGGQIT
+365 
-378 VGSAGKTVA
+378 
-387 LKAETTA
+387 TA
-394 GDSGKLAAAG
+394 
-404 VYALEGGQVTIA
+404 
-416 GAKADIEADVTANGR
+416 
-431 AIGVRVE
+431 
-438 GKDASITSAVQLN
+438 
-451 ADTTNIAVN
+451 TNIADGFSAAVISQY
-460 GTTTADSNNFNEAA
+460 GAHVKSGADSDVNA
-474 WVKNGSL
+474 S
-481 TVNSKNLNVT
+481 VNSKNGDAVAVYISEYAGYNGNVELKGSLTANVVSENGAACGILGELSDEVKAETDGNIYIGKNLN
-491 GSMSGFT
+491 
-498 LEGLNVSTNGLIELN
+498 L
-513 TEKTVIDIADDYG
+513 G
-526 VTGITAHNGGTFKV
+526 V
-540 NKGDLIIT
+540 
-548 STNTAANGVG
+548 
-558 KTNSIGIQSDEIGSG
+558 NSSNSEAIGIG
-573 EPQNSIIIGPGVNK
+573 
-587 VDITVNGAGSE
+587 
-598 GATPN
+598 
-603 ASNGT
+603 
-608 AGIYAVDGAIEIA
+608 A
-621 SGELN
+621 SGKYN
-626 VRVNSGANVSSDASG
+626 K
-641 VYSNATG
+641 T
-648 IKGLNGTITVAGS
+648 
-661 TRTIL
+661 
-666 DVTDGY
+666 
-672 QEATG
+672 
-677 VYAGSYGDKK
+677 
-687 ATVSILGDTA
+687 SILGDTA

-1077 AGDTNIV
+1077 AGDSNV
-1084 SGTVTADAGGIVLGG
+1084 VKGTVTADVGGIVLGG

-1115 GERASAAV
+1115 VEKASNAK

-1147 ADNSLIVT
+1147 ADDSLVVT

-1195 DTSYTLADSKV
+1195 DASYTLNDSADYSKALKAADSNK
-1206 YSEALGKVD
+1206 A
-1215 DSGVGANTKTTI
+1215 KTTI

-1269 DGSSSVGTTG
+1269 GSSSEGATG
-1279 INNDLGVKDLDFSST
+1279 VNNDLGVKDLDFSSN
-1294 SGSGT
+1294 SGT
-1299 VDAIVTISNDTGL
+1299 VDASVTISNDTGL

-1327 NSNNNVTVGSDSGSA
+1327 SNNTVIVGSTSDSGSA

-1356 GTLNAAV
+1356 GTLNANV
-1363 TLKADSQMNVEAGSF
+1363 TLQADSQMNVEAGSF
-1378 TVGKITATE
+1378 TVDKITATE

-1398 TTTEDFTVGDAGS
+1398 TTTQDFTVGDAIN
-1411 NKSGTIDAAGSITAG
+1411 NKTGTIDAAGSITAG

-1443 NELSVGDS
+1443 NELSVGT
-1451 SNSKEG
+1451 SNKEG
-1457 AVTAAG
+1457 TVNAAG
-1463 TVDVG
+1463 TVDVD
-1468 TLKLNKGNIEVTGSL
+1468 TLNLNKGNVEVTGSL
-1483 TAKTLTVGDNDAKI
+1483 TAKTLTVGDSDAKI

-1511 DVKLGGASLMLDPDW
+1511 DVKLGGASLMLDPAW
-1526 EDSSTIQTASK
+1526 EDGSTIQTASK
-1537 AGLKFNSSQIDGKL
+1537 AGLKFNGSQIDGKL

-1574 DTGLTWGKNDI
+1574 DTGLTWGQNDI

-1615 NKNFAAANTATFA
+1615 SKDLAAANTATFA

-1648 AGSTVN
+1648 AGGTATN
-1654 AQNNS
+1654 TIS
-1659 NSNNDAA
+1659 NGSAA

-1683 DKRYTI
+1683 DKQYTI

-1733 VKASEALPGVA
+1733 VKASTALPGVA

-1809 VQEHLSLA
+1809 AQEHLSLA

-1938 PDTQVISMGIKGEKL
+1938 PDTQVISMGVKGEKL

-2007 HESVTASGWK
+2007 HESVTAGGWK

-2032 KNIAM
+2032 KNTAM

>member
-1 MVKVVK
+1 
-7 IWKGDLMMRSKSLA
+7 
-21 KNKDLQRKVLCSLL
+21 
-35 AAGVMSVCIS
+35 
-45 GGDVWAAQSNEK
+45 
-57 IDLSGSAASTA
+57 
-68 YADWDMQIDSEGSFK
+68 MQIDSEGSFK

-91 NLDFTGTETN
+91 NLDFTGTETD
-101 IIINNKNNAATAV
+101 ITINNNNNVATAV

-202 IVTGE
+202 IVTGD

-309 LNEYWQRPVDTGKVK
+309 LNEYLQRPVDTGKVK

-341 LSDNKDCDTN
+341 LSNNKDCDTN

-404 VYALEGGQVTIA
+404 VYALNGGQVTIA

-438 GKDASITSAVQLN
+438 GKDDSITSAVQLN

-661 TRTIL
+661 TRTTL

-726 DLTVSSTNGG
+726 
-736 KVYGLDATGGSDITV
+736 
-751 NGSNLTIDVG
+751 
-761 SYVENGT
+761 
-768 INDRIFAIDAS
+768 
-779 TNKGGKI
+779 
-786 ILNSDEITIVGE
+786 
-798 QKGHTVYCD
+798 
-807 GVRANMSTI
+807 
-816 EFNGN
+816 
-821 TTIDLKADLKDGWS
+821 
-835 AIESKNKQN
+835 
-844 QFAGIN
+844 
-850 VQCDPG
+850 
-856 NIFATA
+856 
-862 INFNGSETDIKVEGK
+862 
-877 ATWFAAVQGSGVP
+877 
-890 GSINFTGKKVN
+890 
-901 ITAVNNK
+901 
-908 AVSEGDSTT
+908 
-917 VGIYAQYGATINSAA
+917 
-932 ATDIVTTVEAN
+932 
-943 GDANGIYNTNNFYYN
+943 
-958 GNVKLKGNFMGT
+958 
-970 VISNES
+970 
-976 SAYGIYNDPLDADNT
+976 
-991 GGEVYIGKGLK
+991 
-1002 LDVTALKGEAVGI
+1002 
-1015 YGKGEHSK
+1015 
-1023 TTVLGDV
+1023 
-1030 TITTNGQNDSYSLYA
+1030 
-1045 AAKANITLGSAG
+1045 
-1057 KTVALTGDVTAK
+1057 ALTGDVTAK

-1077 AGDTNIV
+1077 AGDSNV
-1084 SGTVTADAGGIVLGG
+1084 VKGTVTADAGGIVLGG
-1099 GDKATY
+1099 SDKATY
-1105 TVDKFVTKGA
+1105 TADKFVTKGA
-1115 GERASAAV
+1115 GEKTSNAK

-1137 NLSDINKFDL
+1137 NLSDINEFDL
-1147 ADNSLIVT
+1147 ANNSLIVT

-1195 DTSYTLADSKV
+1195 DASYTLNDSAGYSKALKAADSN
-1206 YSEALGKVD
+1206 
-1215 DSGVGANTKTTI
+1215 GAKTTI

-1269 DGSSSVGTTG
+1269 DGTSSEGATG
-1279 INNDLGVKDLDFSST
+1279 VNNDLGVKDLDFST
-1294 SGSGT
+1294 NSGSGT
-1299 VDAIVTISNDTGL
+1299 VNASVTISNDTGL

-1327 NSNNNVTVGSDSGSA
+1327 NSNNTVTVGSGSA

-1363 TLKADSQMNVEAGSF
+1363 TLQADSQMNVEAGSF
-1378 TVGKITATE
+1378 TVGKITAAE

-1398 TTTEDFTVGDAGS
+1398 TTTQDFTVGDASS

-1463 TVDVG
+1463 TVDVD
-1468 TLKLNKGNIEVTGSL
+1468 TLNLNKGKVEVTGSL
-1483 TAKTLTVGDNDAKI
+1483 TAKTLTVVDSDAKI

-1511 DVKLGGASLMLDPDW
+1511 DVKLGGASLMLDPAW

-1615 NKNFAAANTATFA
+1615 NKDLAAANTATFA

-1648 AGSTVN
+1648 AGST
-1654 AQNNS
+1654 ATITIS
-1659 NSNNDAA
+1659 NGSAA

-1683 DKRYTI
+1683 DKQYTI
-1689 VSGFTNSGSAVTD
+1689 VSGFTNSGSDVTD

-1715 VKGSGSYSN
+1715 VKGSGSYSS

-1770 SGLNSNAQTLA
+1770 SGLNSNAQTLV

-1809 VQEHLSLA
+1809 AQEHLSLA

-1828 KAAVDTADNGGI
+1828 KAAVDTADNGSI

-1879 SGIAFSYG
+1879 SGMAFSYG

-2007 HESVTASGWK
+2007 HESVTAGGWK

-2032 KNIAM
+2032 KNTAM

>member
-1 MVKVVK
+1 M
-7 IWKGDLMMRSKSLA
+7 
-21 KNKDLQRKVLCSLL
+21 
-35 AAGVMSVCIS
+35 
-45 GGDVWAAQSNEK
+45 
-57 IDLSGSAASTA
+57 
-68 YADWDMQIDSEGSFK
+68 
-83 GVYTHNGA
+83 
-91 NLDFTGTETN
+91 
-101 IIINNKNNAATAV
+101 
-114 ANYGNNGGVMN
+114 
-125 FDAAKTSIT
+125 
-134 LEHTGNV
+134 
-141 GSASP
+141 
-146 RDMGVLVNQGTVNFN
+146 
-161 GDALIKLNTANTA
+161 
-174 TMYGVN
+174 
-180 VECNTND
+180 
-187 AVPSIVNFNK
+187 
-197 KAAID
+197 
-202 IVTGE
+202 
-207 AATGI
+207 
-212 FVSGKPG
+212 
-219 SVLASGDNLNIT
+219 
-231 INAGGNINGVWTR
+231 
-244 YGGTFSTGVSNNLN
+244 
-258 INLQSDSQYSTVTG
+258 
-272 IKCFSQKE
+272 
-280 GQDNSHAGMI
+280 
-290 DIEGS
+290 
-295 ATINVQSANKAYGI
+295 
-309 LNEYWQRPVDTGKVK
+309 
-324 VAGDLNI
+324 
-331 TVVGKEAYGV
+331 
-341 LSDNKDCDTN
+341 
-351 ILGNANIN
+351 
-359 VTGTNS
+359 
-365 SYAIHAKEGGQIT
+365 
-378 VGSAGKTVA
+378 
-387 LKAETTA
+387 
-394 GDSGKLAAAG
+394 
-404 VYALEGGQVTIA
+404 
-416 GAKADIEADVTANGR
+416 
-431 AIGVRVE
+431 
-438 GKDASITSAVQLN
+438 
-451 ADTTNIAVN
+451 
-460 GTTTADSNNFNEAA
+460 
-474 WVKNGSL
+474 
-481 TVNSKNLNVT
+481 
-491 GSMSGFT
+491 
-498 LEGLNVSTNGLIELN
+498 
-513 TEKTVIDIADDYG
+513 
-526 VTGITAHNGGTFKV
+526 
-540 NKGDLIIT
+540 
-548 STNTAANGVG
+548 
-558 KTNSIGIQSDEIGSG
+558 
-573 EPQNSIIIGPGVNK
+573 
-587 VDITVNGAGSE
+587 
-598 GATPN
+598 
-603 ASNGT
+603 
-608 AGIYAVDGAIEIA
+608 
-621 SGELN
+621 
-626 VRVNSGANVSSDASG
+626 
-641 VYSNATG
+641 
-648 IKGLNGTITVAGS
+648 
-661 TRTIL
+661 
-666 DVTDGY
+666 
-672 QEATG
+672 
-677 VYAGSYGDKK
+677 
-687 ATVSILGDTA
+687 
-697 ITATGKT
+697 
-704 GAHALYAE
+704 
-712 KGSEITIGSKGKMV
+712 
-726 DLTVSSTNGG
+726 TVSSTNGG

-751 NGSNLTIDVG
+751 NGSNLTIDV
-761 SYVENGT
+761 SSSVENGT

-779 TNKGGKI
+779 DNKGGKI
-786 ILNSDEITIVGE
+786 ILNSDGITLVGE

-807 GVRANMSTI
+807 GVRANVSTI

-821 TTIDLKADLKDGWS
+821 TTIDLKADLKDDWS
-835 AIESKNKQN
+835 ATESKNKQSK
-844 QFAGIN
+844 FAGIN
-850 VQCDPG
+850 VQCDPDD
-856 NIFATA
+856 NNAT
-862 INFNGSETDIKVEGK
+862 IVVFNGGKTDIKVEGK

-908 AVSEGDSTT
+908 AVREGDSTT
-917 VGIYAQYGATINSAA
+917 VGIYAQYGATINSVA

-943 GDANGIYNTNNFYYN
+943 GYANGIYNTNNFSYN

-976 SAYGIYNDPLDADNT
+976 SAYGIYNDPLAADNT

-1015 YGKGEHSK
+1015 YGEGEHSK

-1030 TITTNGQNDSYSLYA
+1030 IITTNGQNDSYSLYA

-1077 AGDTNIV
+1077 AGDSNV
-1084 SGTVTADAGGIVLGG
+1084 VKGTVTADAGGIVLGG

-1269 DGSSSVGTTG
+1269 DDISSEGATVV
-1279 INNDLGVKDLDFSST
+1279 NNDLGVKDLDFSSN
-1294 SGSGT
+1294 SGT
-1299 VDAIVTISNDTGL
+1299 VDASVTISNDTGL

-1327 NSNNNVTVGSDSGSA
+1327 SNNTVTVGSNSDSA

-1356 GTLNAAV
+1356 GTLNANV
-1363 TLKADSQMNVEAGSF
+1363 TLQSDSQMTVEAGSF
-1378 TVGKITATE
+1378 TVDKITATE
-1387 GTVAVNAGANL
+1387 GTVAVNAGADL
-1398 TTTEDFTVGDAGS
+1398 TTMQDFTVGDAIN
-1411 NKSGTIDAAGSITAG
+1411 NKTGTIDAAGSITAG

-1443 NELSVGDS
+1443 NELSVGTS
-1451 SNSKEG
+1451 KKEG
-1457 AVTAAG
+1457 TVTAAG

-1468 TLKLNKGNIEVTGSL
+1468 TLNLNRGKVEVTGAL
-1483 TAKTLTVGDNDAKI
+1483 AAETLTVADNSGASI
-1497 AVGAADSAGTLTAE
+1497 AVGAADSAGTLTAKN
-1511 DVKLGGASLMLDPDW
+1511 VQLGGTSLMLDPAWKDG
-1526 EDSSTIQTASK
+1526 SMIQTASK
-1537 AGLKFNSSQIDGKL
+1537 AGLKFNGNQVDGKL

-1568 AEAAFT
+1568 AEAAFA
-1574 DTGLTWGKNDI
+1574 DTGLTWGQNDI

-1606 DGSLTHASD
+1606 DGSLTHVSD
-1615 NKNFAAANTATFA
+1615 SKDLAAANTATFA

-1641 TTDGALK
+1641 TMDGALK
-1648 AGSTVN
+1648 AGGT
-1654 AQNNS
+1654 ATITIS
-1659 NSNNDAA
+1659 NGSAA

-1683 DKRYTI
+1683 DKQYTI
-1689 VSGFTNSGSAVTD
+1689 VSGFTNSGSDVTD

-1715 VKGSGSYSN
+1715 VKGSGSYSS

-1770 SGLNSNAQTLA
+1770 SGLNSNAQTLV

-1809 VQEHLSLA
+1809 AQEHLSLA

-1938 PDTQVISMGIKGEKL
+1938 PDTQVISMGVKGEKL

-2007 HESVTASGWK
+2007 HESVTAGGWK

-2032 KNIAM
+2032 KNTAM

>member
-45 GGDVWAAQSNEK
+45 GGDVWASGTIKDQDMIITSNMDIVADDGEFE
-57 IDLSGSAASTA
+57 GVTNRYAAIGYTQDST
-68 YADWDMQIDSEGSFK
+68 MT
-83 GVYTHNGA
+83 V
-91 NLDFTGTETN
+91 
-101 IIINNKNNAATAV
+101 TAKP
-114 ANYGNNGGVMN
+114 GVMV
-125 FDAAKTSIT
+125 DS
-134 LEHTGNV
+134 V
-141 GSASP
+141 
-146 RDMGVLVNQGTVNFN
+146 V
-161 GDALIKLNTANTA
+161 TA
-174 TMYGVN
+174 T
-180 VECNTND
+180 
-187 AVPSIVNFNK
+187 
-197 KAAID
+197 
-202 IVTGE
+202 
-207 AATGI
+207 
-212 FVSGKPG
+212 
-219 SVLASGDNLNIT
+219 
-231 INAGGNINGVWTR
+231 
-244 YGGTFSTGVSNNLN
+244 
-258 INLQSDSQYSTVTG
+258 
-272 IKCFSQKE
+272 
-280 GQDNSHAGMI
+280 
-290 DIEGS
+290 
-295 ATINVQSANKAYGI
+295 
-309 LNEYWQRPVDTGKVK
+309 
-324 VAGDLNI
+324 
-331 TVVGKEAYGV
+331 
-341 LSDNKDCDTN
+341 
-351 ILGNANIN
+351 
-359 VTGTNS
+359 
-365 SYAIHAKEGGQIT
+365 
-378 VGSAGKTVA
+378 
-387 LKAETTA
+387 
-394 GDSGKLAAAG
+394 
-404 VYALEGGQVTIA
+404 
-416 GAKADIEADVTANGR
+416 NGR
-431 AIGVRVE
+431 AMGIVNVGNGVLNVN
-438 GKDASITSAVQLN
+438 GNYSFALN
-451 ADTTNIAVN
+451 ADTVRGIRNNGYNDLNLNGDFIIKAVSKGKNSNNDVVVGVEAFNGTNITVNGDKLNIDITTDNARIIGVQNFNNNGETITFNSNDTSIKAVQIGTGSVCQGVLAYQSTTNFNGNVVIDLKADQVTYQVHGIDIQCDPGNSYETVVNFNNQKTDIKVEGGAGSTVAAIRASGVPGTVNLNGKVTNLTATNIADGFSAAVISQY
-460 GTTTADSNNFNEAA
+460 GAHVKSGADSDVNA
-474 WVKNGSL
+474 S
-481 TVNSKNLNVT
+481 VNSKNGDAVAVYISEYAGYNGNVELKGSLTANVVSENGAACGILGELSDEVKAETDGNIYIGKNLN
-491 GSMSGFT
+491 
-498 LEGLNVSTNGLIELN
+498 L
-513 TEKTVIDIADDYG
+513 G
-526 VTGITAHNGGTFKV
+526 V
-540 NKGDLIIT
+540 
-548 STNTAANGVG
+548 
-558 KTNSIGIQSDEIGSG
+558 NSSNSEAIGIG
-573 EPQNSIIIGPGVNK
+573 
-587 VDITVNGAGSE
+587 
-598 GATPN
+598 
-603 ASNGT
+603 
-608 AGIYAVDGAIEIA
+608 A
-621 SGELN
+621 SGKYN
-626 VRVNSGANVSSDASG
+626 K
-641 VYSNATG
+641 T
-648 IKGLNGTITVAGS
+648 
-661 TRTIL
+661 
-666 DVTDGY
+666 
-672 QEATG
+672 
-677 VYAGSYGDKK
+677 
-687 ATVSILGDTA
+687 SILGDTA

-1077 AGDTNIV
+1077 AGDSNV
-1084 SGTVTADAGGIVLGG
+1084 VKGTVTADVGGIVLGG

-1115 GERASAAV
+1115 VEKASNAK

-1147 ADNSLIVT
+1147 ADDSLVVT

-1195 DTSYTLADSKV
+1195 DASYTLNDSADYSKALKAADSNK
-1206 YSEALGKVD
+1206 A
-1215 DSGVGANTKTTI
+1215 KTTI

-1269 DGSSSVGTTG
+1269 GSSSEGATG
-1279 INNDLGVKDLDFSST
+1279 VNNDLGVKDLDFSSN
-1294 SGSGT
+1294 SGT
-1299 VDAIVTISNDTGL
+1299 VDASVTISNDTGL

-1327 NSNNNVTVGSDSGSA
+1327 SNNTVTVGSTSDSGSA

-1356 GTLNAAV
+1356 GTLNANV
-1363 TLKADSQMNVEAGSF
+1363 TLQSDSQMNVEAGRF
-1378 TVGKITATE
+1378 TVDKITATE

-1398 TTTEDFTVGDAGS
+1398 TTTQDFTVGDAIN
-1411 NKSGTIDAAGSITAG
+1411 NKTGTIDAAGSITAG

-1443 NELSVGDS
+1443 NELSVGT
-1451 SNSKEG
+1451 SNKEG
-1457 AVTAAG
+1457 TVTAAG

-1468 TLKLNKGNIEVTGSL
+1468 TLNLNKGNVEVTGSL
-1483 TAKTLTVGDNDAKI
+1483 TAKTLTVGDSAAKI

-1511 DVKLGGASLMLDPDW
+1511 DVKLGGASLMLDPAW
-1526 EDSSTIQTASK
+1526 EDGSTIQTASK
-1537 AGLKFNSSQIDGKL
+1537 AGLKFNGSQIDGKL

-1574 DTGLTWGKNDI
+1574 DTGLTWGQNDI

-1606 DGSLTHASD
+1606 DGSLTHVSD
-1615 NKNFAAANTATFA
+1615 SKDLAAANTATFA

-1641 TTDGALK
+1641 TMDGALK
-1648 AGSTVN
+1648 AGGT
-1654 AQNNS
+1654 ATITIS
-1659 NSNNDAA
+1659 NGSAA

-1683 DKRYTI
+1683 DKQYTI
-1689 VSGFTNSGSAVTD
+1689 VSGFTNSGSDVTD

-1715 VKGSGSYSN
+1715 VKGSGSYSS

-1809 VQEHLSLA
+1809 AQEHLSLA
-1817 KAAAE
+1817 KAAEE

-1828 KAAVDTADNGGI
+1828 KAAVDTADNGSI

-1858 YDGQY
+1858 YDRQY

-1938 PDTQVISMGIKGEKL
+1938 PDTQVISMGVKGEKV

-2007 HESVTASGWK
+2007 HESVTAGGWK

-2032 KNIAM
+2032 KNTAM

-2094 NVTYSF
+2094 NVTSSF

>member
-45 GGDVWAAQSNEK
+45 GGDVWASGTIKDQDMIITSNMDIVADDGEFE
-57 IDLSGSAASTA
+57 GVTNRYAAIGYTQDST
-68 YADWDMQIDSEGSFK
+68 MT
-83 GVYTHNGA
+83 V
-91 NLDFTGTETN
+91 
-101 IIINNKNNAATAV
+101 TAKP
-114 ANYGNNGGVMN
+114 GVMV
-125 FDAAKTSIT
+125 DS
-134 LEHTGNV
+134 V
-141 GSASP
+141 
-146 RDMGVLVNQGTVNFN
+146 V
-161 GDALIKLNTANTA
+161 TA
-174 TMYGVN
+174 T
-180 VECNTND
+180 
-187 AVPSIVNFNK
+187 
-197 KAAID
+197 
-202 IVTGE
+202 
-207 AATGI
+207 
-212 FVSGKPG
+212 
-219 SVLASGDNLNIT
+219 
-231 INAGGNINGVWTR
+231 
-244 YGGTFSTGVSNNLN
+244 
-258 INLQSDSQYSTVTG
+258 
-272 IKCFSQKE
+272 
-280 GQDNSHAGMI
+280 
-290 DIEGS
+290 
-295 ATINVQSANKAYGI
+295 
-309 LNEYWQRPVDTGKVK
+309 
-324 VAGDLNI
+324 
-331 TVVGKEAYGV
+331 
-341 LSDNKDCDTN
+341 
-351 ILGNANIN
+351 
-359 VTGTNS
+359 
-365 SYAIHAKEGGQIT
+365 
-378 VGSAGKTVA
+378 
-387 LKAETTA
+387 
-394 GDSGKLAAAG
+394 
-404 VYALEGGQVTIA
+404 
-416 GAKADIEADVTANGR
+416 NGR
-431 AIGVRVE
+431 AMGIVNVGNGVLNVN
-438 GKDASITSAVQLN
+438 GNYSFALN
-451 ADTTNIAVN
+451 ADTVRGIRNNGYNDLNLNGDFIIKAVSKGKNSNNDVVVGVEAFNGTNITVNGDKLNIDITTDNARIIGVQNFNNNGETITFNSNDTSIKAVQIGTGSVCQGVLAYQSTTNFNGNVVIDLKADQVTYQVHGIDIQCDPGNSYETVVNFNNQKTDIKVEGGAGSTVAAIRASGVPGTVNLNGKVTNLTATNIADGFSAAVISQY
-460 GTTTADSNNFNEAA
+460 GAHVKSGADSDVNA
-474 WVKNGSL
+474 S
-481 TVNSKNLNVT
+481 VNSKNGDAVAVYISEYAGYNGNVELKGSLTANVVSENGAACGILGELSDEVKAETDGNIYIGKSLN
-491 GSMSGFT
+491 
-498 LEGLNVSTNGLIELN
+498 L
-513 TEKTVIDIADDYG
+513 G
-526 VTGITAHNGGTFKV
+526 V
-540 NKGDLIIT
+540 
-548 STNTAANGVG
+548 
-558 KTNSIGIQSDEIGSG
+558 NSSNSEAIGIG
-573 EPQNSIIIGPGVNK
+573 
-587 VDITVNGAGSE
+587 
-598 GATPN
+598 
-603 ASNGT
+603 
-608 AGIYAVDGAIEIA
+608 A
-621 SGELN
+621 SGKYN
-626 VRVNSGANVSSDASG
+626 K
-641 VYSNATG
+641 T
-648 IKGLNGTITVAGS
+648 
-661 TRTIL
+661 
-666 DVTDGY
+666 
-672 QEATG
+672 
-677 VYAGSYGDKK
+677 
-687 ATVSILGDTA
+687 SILGDTA

-1077 AGDTNIV
+1077 AGDSNV
-1084 SGTVTADAGGIVLGG
+1084 VKGTVTADVGGIVLGG

-1115 GERASAAV
+1115 VEKASNAK

-1147 ADNSLIVT
+1147 ADDSLVVT

-1195 DTSYTLADSKV
+1195 DASYTLNDSADYSKALKAADSNK
-1206 YSEALGKVD
+1206 A
-1215 DSGVGANTKTTI
+1215 KTTI

-1269 DGSSSVGTTG
+1269 GSSSEGATG
-1279 INNDLGVKDLDFSST
+1279 VNNDLGVKDLDFSSN
-1294 SGSGT
+1294 SGT
-1299 VDAIVTISNDTGL
+1299 VDASVTISNDTGL

-1327 NSNNNVTVGSDSGSA
+1327 SNNTVTVGSTSDSGSA

-1356 GTLNAAV
+1356 GTLNANV
-1363 TLKADSQMNVEAGSF
+1363 TLQSDSQMNVEAGRF
-1378 TVGKITATE
+1378 TVDKITATE

-1398 TTTEDFTVGDAGS
+1398 TTTQDFTVGDAIN
-1411 NKSGTIDAAGSITAG
+1411 NKTGTIDAAGSITAG

-1443 NELSVGDS
+1443 NELSVGT
-1451 SNSKEG
+1451 SNKEG
-1457 AVTAAG
+1457 TVTAAG

-1468 TLKLNKGNIEVTGSL
+1468 TLNLNKGNVEVTGSL
-1483 TAKTLTVGDNDAKI
+1483 TAKTLTVGDSAAKI

-1511 DVKLGGASLMLDPDW
+1511 DVKLGGASLMLDPAW
-1526 EDSSTIQTASK
+1526 EDGSTIQTASK
-1537 AGLKFNSSQIDGKL
+1537 AGLKFNGSQIDGKL

-1574 DTGLTWGKNDI
+1574 DTGLTWGQNDI

-1606 DGSLTHASD
+1606 DGSLTHVSD
-1615 NKNFAAANTATFA
+1615 SKDLAAANTATFA

-1641 TTDGALK
+1641 TMDGALK
-1648 AGSTVN
+1648 AGGT
-1654 AQNNS
+1654 ATITIS
-1659 NSNNDAA
+1659 NGSAA

-1683 DKRYTI
+1683 DKQYTI
-1689 VSGFTNSGSAVTD
+1689 VSGFTNSGSDVTD

-1715 VKGSGSYSN
+1715 VKGSGSYSS

-1809 VQEHLSLA
+1809 AQEHLSLA
-1817 KAAAE
+1817 KAAEE

-1828 KAAVDTADNGGI
+1828 KAAVDTADNGSI

-1858 YDGQY
+1858 YDRQY

-1938 PDTQVISMGIKGEKL
+1938 PDTQVISMGVKGEKV

-2007 HESVTASGWK
+2007 HESVTAGGWK

-2032 KNIAM
+2032 KNTAM

>member
-1 MVKVVK
+1 MVK

-45 GGDVWAAQSNEK
+45 GGDVWASKSNEK
-57 IDLSGSAASTA
+57 IDLSGNSASTA

-91 NLDFTGTETN
+91 NLDFTGTETD
-101 IIINNKNNAATAV
+101 ITINNNNNVATAV

-202 IVTGE
+202 IVTGD

-309 LNEYWQRPVDTGKVK
+309 LNEYLQRPVDTGKVK

-341 LSDNKDCDTN
+341 LSNNKDCDTN

-404 VYALEGGQVTIA
+404 VYALNGGQVTIA

-438 GKDASITSAVQLN
+438 GKDDSITSAVQLN

-661 TRTIL
+661 TRTTL

-726 DLTVSSTNGG
+726 
-736 KVYGLDATGGSDITV
+736 
-751 NGSNLTIDVG
+751 
-761 SYVENGT
+761 
-768 INDRIFAIDAS
+768 
-779 TNKGGKI
+779 
-786 ILNSDEITIVGE
+786 
-798 QKGHTVYCD
+798 
-807 GVRANMSTI
+807 
-816 EFNGN
+816 
-821 TTIDLKADLKDGWS
+821 
-835 AIESKNKQN
+835 
-844 QFAGIN
+844 
-850 VQCDPG
+850 
-856 NIFATA
+856 
-862 INFNGSETDIKVEGK
+862 
-877 ATWFAAVQGSGVP
+877 
-890 GSINFTGKKVN
+890 
-901 ITAVNNK
+901 
-908 AVSEGDSTT
+908 
-917 VGIYAQYGATINSAA
+917 
-932 ATDIVTTVEAN
+932 
-943 GDANGIYNTNNFYYN
+943 
-958 GNVKLKGNFMGT
+958 
-970 VISNES
+970 
-976 SAYGIYNDPLDADNT
+976 
-991 GGEVYIGKGLK
+991 
-1002 LDVTALKGEAVGI
+1002 
-1015 YGKGEHSK
+1015 
-1023 TTVLGDV
+1023 
-1030 TITTNGQNDSYSLYA
+1030 
-1045 AAKANITLGSAG
+1045 
-1057 KTVALTGDVTAK
+1057 ALTGDVTAK

-1077 AGDTNIV
+1077 AGDSNV
-1084 SGTVTADAGGIVLGG
+1084 VKGTVTADAGGIVLGG
-1099 GDKATY
+1099 SDKATY
-1105 TVDKFVTKGA
+1105 TADKFVTKGA
-1115 GERASAAV
+1115 GEKTSNAK

-1137 NLSDINKFDL
+1137 NLSDINEFDL
-1147 ADNSLIVT
+1147 ANNSLIVT

-1195 DTSYTLADSKV
+1195 DASYTLNDSAGYSKALKAADSN
-1206 YSEALGKVD
+1206 
-1215 DSGVGANTKTTI
+1215 GAKTTI

-1269 DGSSSVGTTG
+1269 DGTSSEGATG
-1279 INNDLGVKDLDFSST
+1279 VNNDLGVKDLDFST
-1294 SGSGT
+1294 NSGSGT
-1299 VDAIVTISNDTGL
+1299 VNASVTISNDTGL

-1327 NSNNNVTVGSDSGSA
+1327 NSNNTVTVGSGSA

-1363 TLKADSQMNVEAGSF
+1363 TLQADSQMNVEAGSF
-1378 TVGKITATE
+1378 TVGKITAAE

-1398 TTTEDFTVGDAGS
+1398 TTTQDFTVGDASS

-1463 TVDVG
+1463 TVDVD
-1468 TLKLNKGNIEVTGSL
+1468 TLNLNKGKVEVTGSL
-1483 TAKTLTVGDNDAKI
+1483 TAKTLTVVDSDAKI

-1511 DVKLGGASLMLDPDW
+1511 DVKLGGASLMLDPAW

-1615 NKNFAAANTATFA
+1615 NKDLAAANTATFA

-1648 AGSTVN
+1648 AGST
-1654 AQNNS
+1654 ATITIS
-1659 NSNNDAA
+1659 NGSAA

-1683 DKRYTI
+1683 DKQYTI
-1689 VSGFTNSGSAVTD
+1689 VSGFTNSGSDVTD

-1715 VKGSGSYSN
+1715 VKGSGSYSS

-1770 SGLNSNAQTLA
+1770 SGLNSNAQTLV

-1809 VQEHLSLA
+1809 AQEHLSLA

-1828 KAAVDTADNGGI
+1828 KAAVDTADNGSI

-1879 SGIAFSYG
+1879 SGMAFSYG

-2007 HESVTASGWK
+2007 HESVTAGGWK

-2032 KNIAM
+2032 KNTAM

>member
-1 MVKVVK
+1 
-7 IWKGDLMMRSKSLA
+7 
-21 KNKDLQRKVLCSLL
+21 
-35 AAGVMSVCIS
+35 MSGNS
-45 GGDVWAAQSNEK
+45 
-57 IDLSGSAASTA
+57 ASTA

-91 NLDFTGTETN
+91 NLDFTGTETD
-101 IIINNKNNAATAV
+101 ITINNNNNVATAV

-202 IVTGE
+202 IVTGD

-309 LNEYWQRPVDTGKVK
+309 LNEYLQRPVDTGKVK

-341 LSDNKDCDTN
+341 LSNNKDCDTN

-404 VYALEGGQVTIA
+404 VYALNGGQVTIA

-438 GKDASITSAVQLN
+438 GKDDSITSAVQLN

-661 TRTIL
+661 TRTTL

-726 DLTVSSTNGG
+726 
-736 KVYGLDATGGSDITV
+736 
-751 NGSNLTIDVG
+751 
-761 SYVENGT
+761 
-768 INDRIFAIDAS
+768 
-779 TNKGGKI
+779 
-786 ILNSDEITIVGE
+786 
-798 QKGHTVYCD
+798 
-807 GVRANMSTI
+807 
-816 EFNGN
+816 
-821 TTIDLKADLKDGWS
+821 
-835 AIESKNKQN
+835 
-844 QFAGIN
+844 
-850 VQCDPG
+850 
-856 NIFATA
+856 
-862 INFNGSETDIKVEGK
+862 
-877 ATWFAAVQGSGVP
+877 
-890 GSINFTGKKVN
+890 
-901 ITAVNNK
+901 
-908 AVSEGDSTT
+908 
-917 VGIYAQYGATINSAA
+917 
-932 ATDIVTTVEAN
+932 
-943 GDANGIYNTNNFYYN
+943 
-958 GNVKLKGNFMGT
+958 
-970 VISNES
+970 
-976 SAYGIYNDPLDADNT
+976 
-991 GGEVYIGKGLK
+991 
-1002 LDVTALKGEAVGI
+1002 
-1015 YGKGEHSK
+1015 
-1023 TTVLGDV
+1023 
-1030 TITTNGQNDSYSLYA
+1030 
-1045 AAKANITLGSAG
+1045 
-1057 KTVALTGDVTAK
+1057 ALTGDVTAK

-1077 AGDTNIV
+1077 AGDSNV
-1084 SGTVTADAGGIVLGG
+1084 VKGTVTADAGGIVLGG
-1099 GDKATY
+1099 SDKATY
-1105 TVDKFVTKGA
+1105 TADKFVTKGA
-1115 GERASAAV
+1115 GEKTSNAK

-1137 NLSDINKFDL
+1137 NLSDINEFDL
-1147 ADNSLIVT
+1147 ANNSLIVT

-1195 DTSYTLADSKV
+1195 DASYTLNDSAGYSKALKAADSN
-1206 YSEALGKVD
+1206 
-1215 DSGVGANTKTTI
+1215 GAKTTI

-1269 DGSSSVGTTG
+1269 DGTSSEGATG
-1279 INNDLGVKDLDFSST
+1279 VNNDLGVKDLDFST
-1294 SGSGT
+1294 NSGSGT
-1299 VDAIVTISNDTGL
+1299 VNASVTISNDTGL

-1327 NSNNNVTVGSDSGSA
+1327 NSNNTVTVGSGSA

-1363 TLKADSQMNVEAGSF
+1363 TLQADSQMNVEAGSF
-1378 TVGKITATE
+1378 TVGKITAAE

-1398 TTTEDFTVGDAGS
+1398 TTTQDFTVGDASS
-1411 NKSGTIDAAGSITAG
+1411 NKSGTIDAA
-1426 KVDLQ
+1426 
-1431 QGTVAVTGSLTA
+1431 
-1443 NELSVGDS
+1443 
-1451 SNSKEG
+1451 
-1457 AVTAAG
+1457 
-1463 TVDVG
+1463 
-1468 TLKLNKGNIEVTGSL
+1468 
-1483 TAKTLTVGDNDAKI
+1483 
-1497 AVGAADSAGTLTAE
+1497 
-1511 DVKLGGASLMLDPDW
+1511 
-1526 EDSSTIQTASK
+1526 
-1537 AGLKFNSSQIDGKL
+1537 
-1551 TVGQNSVLSLG
+1551 
-1562 TADTAK
+1562 
-1568 AEAAFT
+1568 
-1574 DTGLTWGKNDI
+1574 
-1585 TAALYI
+1585 
-1591 DYEQTMD
+1591 
-1598 STKGGIKV
+1598 
-1606 DGSLTHASD
+1606 
-1615 NKNFAAANTATFA
+1615 
-1628 AGSLLMVAGDAAL
+1628 
-1641 TTDGALK
+1641 
-1648 AGSTVN
+1648 
-1654 AQNNS
+1654 
-1659 NSNNDAA
+1659 
-1666 TLKVDSGAK
+1666 
-1675 LYIADAQA
+1675 
-1683 DKRYTI
+1683 
-1689 VSGFTNSGSAVTD
+1689 
-1702 GGWNG
+1702 
-1707 TNLLLNKL
+1707 
-1715 VKGSGSYSN
+1715 
-1724 GSFTVSTQK
+1724 
-1733 VKASEALPGVA
+1733 
-1744 LPNILDAMSSQTDSP
+1744 
-1759 YAGIKYLSNAI
+1759 
-1770 SGLNSNAQTLA
+1770 
-1781 AVNSF
+1781 
-1786 AQGAENSGATRT
+1786 
-1798 GALAALDLGTA
+1798 
-1809 VQEHLSLA
+1809 
-1817 KAAAE
+1817 
-1822 QSGGFG
+1822 
-1828 KAAVDTADNGGI
+1828 
-1840 WAQYIHNKDKV
+1840 
-1851 DNMGGVS
+1851 
-1858 YDGQY
+1858 
-1863 NGVIIG
+1863 
-1869 GDFADRGKYS
+1869 
-1879 SGIAFSYG
+1879 
-1887 SGDSTGSASKN
+1887 
-1898 EFDFWGL
+1898 
-1905 SYYGGIQNGDTNLI
+1905 
-1919 FDVGYSKTSSDV
+1919 
-1931 KGVIKAE
+1931 
-1938 PDTQVISMGIKGEKL
+1938 
-1953 ISNGHGTSYV
+1953 
-1963 PYAGLRYMNIDT
+1963 
-1975 DSYNGSIDGKTAA
+1975 
-1988 HYSTDKADLWLLPV
+1988 
-2002 GISIS
+2002 
-2007 HESVTASGWK
+2007 
-2017 VRPTADIA
+2017 
-2025 YVWTLGD
+2025 
-2032 KNIAM
+2032 
-2037 DITVPGVNAT
+2037 
-2047 DRLGYD
+2047 
-2053 IMDSGFFVGKLGLE
+2053 
-2067 AEKGDWTYGLGY
+2067 
-2079 ACQKGSH
+2079 
-2086 AQNSKFML
+2086 
-2094 NVTYSF
+2094 

>member
-1 MVKVVK
+1 MIITSNMDIVADDGEFEGVTNRYAAIGYTQDSTMTVT
-7 IWKGDLMMRSKSLA
+7 A
-21 KNKDLQRKVLCSLL
+21 KP
-35 AAGVMSVCIS
+35 GVMVDSV
-45 GGDVWAAQSNEK
+45 V
-57 IDLSGSAASTA
+57 
-68 YADWDMQIDSEGSFK
+68 
-83 GVYTHNGA
+83 
-91 NLDFTGTETN
+91 
-101 IIINNKNNAATAV
+101 
-114 ANYGNNGGVMN
+114 
-125 FDAAKTSIT
+125 
-134 LEHTGNV
+134 
-141 GSASP
+141 
-146 RDMGVLVNQGTVNFN
+146 
-161 GDALIKLNTANTA
+161 TA
-174 TMYGVN
+174 T
-180 VECNTND
+180 
-187 AVPSIVNFNK
+187 
-197 KAAID
+197 
-202 IVTGE
+202 
-207 AATGI
+207 
-212 FVSGKPG
+212 
-219 SVLASGDNLNIT
+219 
-231 INAGGNINGVWTR
+231 
-244 YGGTFSTGVSNNLN
+244 
-258 INLQSDSQYSTVTG
+258 
-272 IKCFSQKE
+272 
-280 GQDNSHAGMI
+280 
-290 DIEGS
+290 
-295 ATINVQSANKAYGI
+295 
-309 LNEYWQRPVDTGKVK
+309 
-324 VAGDLNI
+324 
-331 TVVGKEAYGV
+331 
-341 LSDNKDCDTN
+341 
-351 ILGNANIN
+351 
-359 VTGTNS
+359 
-365 SYAIHAKEGGQIT
+365 
-378 VGSAGKTVA
+378 
-387 LKAETTA
+387 
-394 GDSGKLAAAG
+394 
-404 VYALEGGQVTIA
+404 
-416 GAKADIEADVTANGR
+416 NGR
-431 AIGVRVE
+431 AMGIVNVGNGVLNVN
-438 GKDASITSAVQLN
+438 GNYSFALN
-451 ADTTNIAVN
+451 ADTVRGIRNNGYNDLNLNGDFIIKAVSKGKNSNNDVVVGVEAFNGTNITVNGDKLNIDITTDNARIIGVQNFNNNGETITFNSNDTSIKAVQIGTGSVCQGVLAYQSTTNFNGNVVIDLKADQVTYQVHGIDIQCDPGNSYETVVNFNNQKTDIKVEGGAGSTVAAIRASGVPGTVNLNGKVTNLTATNIADGFSAAVISQY
-460 GTTTADSNNFNEAA
+460 GAHVKSGADSDVNA
-474 WVKNGSL
+474 S
-481 TVNSKNLNVT
+481 VNSKNGDAVAVYISEYAGYNGNVELKGSLTANVVSENGAACGILGELSDEVKAETDGNIYIGKNLN
-491 GSMSGFT
+491 
-498 LEGLNVSTNGLIELN
+498 L
-513 TEKTVIDIADDYG
+513 G
-526 VTGITAHNGGTFKV
+526 V
-540 NKGDLIIT
+540 
-548 STNTAANGVG
+548 
-558 KTNSIGIQSDEIGSG
+558 NSSNSEAIGIG
-573 EPQNSIIIGPGVNK
+573 
-587 VDITVNGAGSE
+587 
-598 GATPN
+598 
-603 ASNGT
+603 
-608 AGIYAVDGAIEIA
+608 A
-621 SGELN
+621 SGKYN
-626 VRVNSGANVSSDASG
+626 K
-641 VYSNATG
+641 T
-648 IKGLNGTITVAGS
+648 
-661 TRTIL
+661 
-666 DVTDGY
+666 
-672 QEATG
+672 
-677 VYAGSYGDKK
+677 
-687 ATVSILGDTA
+687 SILGDTA

-1077 AGDTNIV
+1077 AGDSNV
-1084 SGTVTADAGGIVLGG
+1084 VKGTVTADVGGIVLGG

-1115 GERASAAV
+1115 VEKASNAK

-1147 ADNSLIVT
+1147 ADDSLVVT

-1195 DTSYTLADSKV
+1195 DASYTLNDSADYSKALKAADSNK
-1206 YSEALGKVD
+1206 A
-1215 DSGVGANTKTTI
+1215 KTTI

-1269 DGSSSVGTTG
+1269 GSSSEGATG
-1279 INNDLGVKDLDFSST
+1279 VNNDLGVKDLDFSSN
-1294 SGSGT
+1294 SGT
-1299 VDAIVTISNDTGL
+1299 VDASVTISNDTGL

-1327 NSNNNVTVGSDSGSA
+1327 SNNTVTVGSTSDSGSA

-1356 GTLNAAV
+1356 GTLNANV
-1363 TLKADSQMNVEAGSF
+1363 TLQSDSQMNVEAGRF
-1378 TVGKITATE
+1378 TVDKITATE

-1398 TTTEDFTVGDAGS
+1398 TTTQDFTVGDAIN
-1411 NKSGTIDAAGSITAG
+1411 NKTGTIDAAGSITAG

-1443 NELSVGDS
+1443 NELSVGT
-1451 SNSKEG
+1451 SNKEG
-1457 AVTAAG
+1457 TVTAAG

-1468 TLKLNKGNIEVTGSL
+1468 TLNLNKGNVEVTGSL
-1483 TAKTLTVGDNDAKI
+1483 TAKTLTVGDSAAKI

-1511 DVKLGGASLMLDPDW
+1511 DVKLGGASLMLDPAW
-1526 EDSSTIQTASK
+1526 EDGSTIQTASK
-1537 AGLKFNSSQIDGKL
+1537 AGLKFNGSQIDGKL

-1574 DTGLTWGKNDI
+1574 DTGLTWGQNDI

-1606 DGSLTHASD
+1606 DGSLTHVSD
-1615 NKNFAAANTATFA
+1615 SKDLAAANTATFA

-1641 TTDGALK
+1641 TMDGALK
-1648 AGSTVN
+1648 AGGT
-1654 AQNNS
+1654 ATITIS
-1659 NSNNDAA
+1659 NGSAA

-1683 DKRYTI
+1683 DKQYTI
-1689 VSGFTNSGSAVTD
+1689 VSGFTNSGSDVTD

-1715 VKGSGSYSN
+1715 VKGSGSYSS

-1809 VQEHLSLA
+1809 AQEHLSLA

-1828 KAAVDTADNGGI
+1828 KAAVDTADNGSI

-1858 YDGQY
+1858 YDRQY

-1938 PDTQVISMGIKGEKL
+1938 PDTQVISMGVKGEKV

-2007 HESVTASGWK
+2007 HESVTAGGWK

-2032 KNIAM
+2032 KNTAM

>member
-1 MVKVVK
+1 
-7 IWKGDLMMRSKSLA
+7 
-21 KNKDLQRKVLCSLL
+21 
-35 AAGVMSVCIS
+35 MS
-45 GGDVWAAQSNEK
+45 
-57 IDLSGSAASTA
+57 
-68 YADWDMQIDSEGSFK
+68 
-83 GVYTHNGA
+83 
-91 NLDFTGTETN
+91 
-101 IIINNKNNAATAV
+101 
-114 ANYGNNGGVMN
+114 
-125 FDAAKTSIT
+125 
-134 LEHTGNV
+134 
-141 GSASP
+141 
-146 RDMGVLVNQGTVNFN
+146 
-161 GDALIKLNTANTA
+161 
-174 TMYGVN
+174 
-180 VECNTND
+180 
-187 AVPSIVNFNK
+187 
-197 KAAID
+197 
-202 IVTGE
+202 
-207 AATGI
+207 
-212 FVSGKPG
+212 
-219 SVLASGDNLNIT
+219 
-231 INAGGNINGVWTR
+231 
-244 YGGTFSTGVSNNLN
+244 
-258 INLQSDSQYSTVTG
+258 
-272 IKCFSQKE
+272 
-280 GQDNSHAGMI
+280 
-290 DIEGS
+290 
-295 ATINVQSANKAYGI
+295 
-309 LNEYWQRPVDTGKVK
+309 
-324 VAGDLNI
+324 
-331 TVVGKEAYGV
+331 
-341 LSDNKDCDTN
+341 
-351 ILGNANIN
+351 
-359 VTGTNS
+359 
-365 SYAIHAKEGGQIT
+365 
-378 VGSAGKTVA
+378 
-387 LKAETTA
+387 
-394 GDSGKLAAAG
+394 
-404 VYALEGGQVTIA
+404 
-416 GAKADIEADVTANGR
+416 
-431 AIGVRVE
+431 
-438 GKDASITSAVQLN
+438 
-451 ADTTNIAVN
+451 
-460 GTTTADSNNFNEAA
+460 
-474 WVKNGSL
+474 
-481 TVNSKNLNVT
+481 
-491 GSMSGFT
+491 
-498 LEGLNVSTNGLIELN
+498 
-513 TEKTVIDIADDYG
+513 
-526 VTGITAHNGGTFKV
+526 
-540 NKGDLIIT
+540 
-548 STNTAANGVG
+548 
-558 KTNSIGIQSDEIGSG
+558 
-573 EPQNSIIIGPGVNK
+573 
-587 VDITVNGAGSE
+587 
-598 GATPN
+598 
-603 ASNGT
+603 
-608 AGIYAVDGAIEIA
+608 
-621 SGELN
+621 
-626 VRVNSGANVSSDASG
+626 
-641 VYSNATG
+641 
-648 IKGLNGTITVAGS
+648 
-661 TRTIL
+661 
-666 DVTDGY
+666 
-672 QEATG
+672 
-677 VYAGSYGDKK
+677 
-687 ATVSILGDTA
+687 
-697 ITATGKT
+697 
-704 GAHALYAE
+704 
-712 KGSEITIGSKGKMV
+712 
-726 DLTVSSTNGG
+726 
-736 KVYGLDATGGSDITV
+736 
-751 NGSNLTIDVG
+751 
-761 SYVENGT
+761 
-768 INDRIFAIDAS
+768 
-779 TNKGGKI
+779 
-786 ILNSDEITIVGE
+786 
-798 QKGHTVYCD
+798 
-807 GVRANMSTI
+807 
-816 EFNGN
+816 
-821 TTIDLKADLKDGWS
+821 
-835 AIESKNKQN
+835 
-844 QFAGIN
+844 
-850 VQCDPG
+850 VQCDPDD
-856 NIFATA
+856 NNAT
-862 INFNGSETDIKVEGK
+862 IVVFNGGKTDIKVEGK

-908 AVSEGDSTT
+908 AVREGDSTT
-917 VGIYAQYGATINSAA
+917 VGIYAQYGATINSVA

-943 GDANGIYNTNNFYYN
+943 GYANGIYNTNNFSYN

-976 SAYGIYNDPLDADNT
+976 SAYGIYNDPLAADNT

-1015 YGKGEHSK
+1015 YGEGEHSK

-1030 TITTNGQNDSYSLYA
+1030 IITTNGQNDSYSLYA

-1077 AGDTNIV
+1077 AGDSNV
-1084 SGTVTADAGGIVLGG
+1084 VKGTVTADAGGIVLGG

-1269 DGSSSVGTTG
+1269 DDISSEGATG
-1279 INNDLGVKDLDFSST
+1279 VNNDLGVKDLDFSSN
-1294 SGSGT
+1294 SGT
-1299 VDAIVTISNDTGL
+1299 VDASVTISNDTGL

-1327 NSNNNVTVGSDSGSA
+1327 SNNTVTVGSNSDSA

-1356 GTLNAAV
+1356 GTLNANV
-1363 TLKADSQMNVEAGSF
+1363 TLQSDSQMTVEAGSF
-1378 TVGKITATE
+1378 TVDKITATE
-1387 GTVAVNAGANL
+1387 GTVAVNAGADL
-1398 TTTEDFTVGDAGS
+1398 TTMQDFTVGDAIN
-1411 NKSGTIDAAGSITAG
+1411 NKTGTIDAAGSITAG

-1443 NELSVGDS
+1443 NELSVGTS
-1451 SNSKEG
+1451 QKEG
-1457 AVTAAG
+1457 TVTAAG

-1468 TLKLNKGNIEVTGSL
+1468 TLNLNRGKVEVTGAL
-1483 TAKTLTVGDNDAKI
+1483 AAETLTVADNSGASI
-1497 AVGAADSAGTLTAE
+1497 AVGAADSAGTLTAKN
-1511 DVKLGGASLMLDPDW
+1511 VQLGGTSLMLDPAWKDG
-1526 EDSSTIQTASK
+1526 SMIQTASK
-1537 AGLKFNSSQIDGKL
+1537 AGLKFNGNQVDGKL

-1568 AEAAFT
+1568 AEAAFA
-1574 DTGLTWGKNDI
+1574 DTGLTWGQNDI

-1606 DGSLTHASD
+1606 DGSLTHVSD
-1615 NKNFAAANTATFA
+1615 SKDLAAANTATFA

-1641 TTDGALK
+1641 TMDGALK
-1648 AGSTVN
+1648 AGGT
-1654 AQNNS
+1654 ATITIS
-1659 NSNNDAA
+1659 NGSAA

-1683 DKRYTI
+1683 DKQYTI
-1689 VSGFTNSGSAVTD
+1689 VSGFTNSGSDVTD

-1715 VKGSGSYSN
+1715 VKGSGSYSS

-1770 SGLNSNAQTLA
+1770 SGLNSNAQTLV

-1869 GDFADRGKYS
+1869 GDFTDRGKYS

-1938 PDTQVISMGIKGEKL
+1938 PDTQVISMGIKGEKV

-2007 HESVTASGWK
+2007 HESVTAGGWK

-2032 KNIAM
+2032 KNTAM

>member
-1 MVKVVK
+1 MAKVVK
-7 IWKGDLMMRSKSLA
+7 IWKGDLMMRSKRLA
-21 KNKDLQRKVLCSLL
+21 KNKDLQKKVLCSLL
-35 AAGVMSVCIS
+35 AVGVMSVCIS
-45 GGDVWAAQSNEK
+45 GGDVWAAGTIKDQDMVITSNMNIVADDGGFEGATNRYAAIGHTQDATMTVTAK
-57 IDLSGSAASTA
+57 PGVIVNSVVTATNGRAMGIVNTGNGVLNVNGNYGFALQADTVRGIRNNGYNDLNLNGDFIIKAV
-68 YADWDMQIDSEGSFK
+68 SEGKDSNNDVVVGAEAFNGTNITVNGDK
-83 GVYTHNGA
+83 LNIDITTDNARIIGVQNFNNNGKTIVFNSNDISIKA
-91 NLDFTGTETN
+91 VQTGT
-101 IIINNKNNAATAV
+101 
-114 ANYGNNGGVMN
+114 
-125 FDAAKTSIT
+125 
-134 LEHTGNV
+134 
-141 GSASP
+141 GSFCQ
-146 RDMGVLVNQGTVNFN
+146 GVLGYQSTTNFN
-161 GDALIKLNTANTA
+161 GDIVIDLKADKVTSQVHGVDIQCDPGNTYETA
-174 TMYGVN
+174 
-180 VECNTND
+180 
-187 AVPSIVNFNK
+187 VNFNNQQTDIK
-197 KAAID
+197 VEGGAGATVAAIR
-202 IVTGE
+202 
-207 AATGI
+207 
-212 FVSGKPG
+212 
-219 SVLASGDNLNIT
+219 ASGVPGTVNLNGKVT
-231 INAGGNINGVWTR
+231 NLTAANINGGMAAAIISQ
-244 YGGTFSTGVSNNLN
+244 YGAHVNSGSETN
-258 INLQSDSQYSTVTG
+258 INAAVNAKDDAVAVYVGEYAGYNGNVELQGNFTADVISG
-272 IKCFSQKE
+272 N
-280 GQDNSHAGMI
+280 GN
-290 DIEGS
+290 
-295 ATINVQSANKAYGI
+295 AYGI
-309 LNEYWQRPVDTGKVK
+309 LGE
-324 VAGDLNI
+324 
-331 TVVGKEAYGV
+331 
-341 LSDNKDCDTN
+341 LSDDAKSEDDGKIYIGKDLELDVTAANGDAVGIGVSGKYNKTI
-351 ILGNANIN
+351 ILGNSTIN
-359 VTGTNS
+359 ATGKTA
-365 SYAIHAKEGGQIT
+365 SYAIIAEDGGQIT
-378 VGSAGKTVA
+378 VGSAGKNVNLT
-387 LKAETTA
+387 
-394 GDSGKLAAAG
+394 GD
-404 VYALEGGQVTIA
+404 V
-416 GAKADIEADVTANGR
+416 
-431 AIGVRVE
+431 
-438 GKDASITSAVQLN
+438 
-451 ADTTNIAVN
+451 
-460 GTTTADSNNFNEAA
+460 
-474 WVKNGSL
+474 
-481 TVNSKNLNVT
+481 
-491 GSMSGFT
+491 
-498 LEGLNVSTNGLIELN
+498 
-513 TEKTVIDIADDYG
+513 
-526 VTGITAHNGGTFKV
+526 
-540 NKGDLIIT
+540 
-548 STNTAANGVG
+548 
-558 KTNSIGIQSDEIGSG
+558 
-573 EPQNSIIIGPGVNK
+573 K
-587 VDITVNGAGSE
+587 VD
-598 GATPN
+598 
-603 ASNGT
+603 
-608 AGIYAVDGAIEIA
+608 
-621 SGELN
+621 
-626 VRVNSGANVSSDASG
+626 
-641 VYSNATG
+641 
-648 IKGLNGTITVAGS
+648 
-661 TRTIL
+661 
-666 DVTDGY
+666 
-672 QEATG
+672 
-677 VYAGSYGDKK
+677 
-687 ATVSILGDTA
+687 
-697 ITATGKT
+697 
-704 GAHALYAE
+704 
-712 KGSEITIGSKGKMV
+712 
-726 DLTVSSTNGG
+726 
-736 KVYGLDATGGSDITV
+736 GGSV
-751 NGSNLTIDVG
+751 
-761 SYVENGT
+761 
-768 INDRIFAIDAS
+768 IN
-779 TNKGGKI
+779 
-786 ILNSDEITIVGE
+786 
-798 QKGHTVYCD
+798 H
-807 GVRANMSTI
+807 
-816 EFNGN
+816 
-821 TTIDLKADLKDGWS
+821 
-835 AIESKNKQN
+835 
-844 QFAGIN
+844 
-850 VQCDPG
+850 
-856 NIFATA
+856 
-862 INFNGSETDIKVEGK
+862 
-877 ATWFAAVQGSGVP
+877 
-890 GSINFTGKKVN
+890 
-901 ITAVNNK
+901 
-908 AVSEGDSTT
+908 
-917 VGIYAQYGATINSAA
+917 
-932 ATDIVTTVEAN
+932 
-943 GDANGIYNTNNFYYN
+943 
-958 GNVKLKGNFMGT
+958 
-970 VISNES
+970 
-976 SAYGIYNDPLDADNT
+976 
-991 GGEVYIGKGLK
+991 
-1002 LDVTALKGEAVGI
+1002 
-1015 YGKGEHSK
+1015 
-1023 TTVLGDV
+1023 GDV
-1030 TITTNGQNDSYSLYA
+1030 TINGQLLVKAAGASSEYTSIGESLRINAGSDSAVQIENSSQKNVSNVLNFNSKNTELSSSGSSYISAVNILNNNQPDVTASNTVNFRGDTTKITATATDGKAQGVRIGESNFGSGKLTTDINFGATNTSINVKGNVVAGDYYDQVA
-1045 AAKANITLGSAG
+1045 GIWEGEGSYKGDVATNIAFNGKANIDVYSQGGNAYGIFVEHGSEIG
-1057 KTVALTGDVTAK
+1057 TTIIDFNDNTVINAQNANGSGEAVYISGDGVAVNFNKAQKKGVTVDIIGDITAANNAK
-1069 DADSIITL
+1069 ITL
-1077 AGDTNIV
+1077 AGDSNV
-1084 SGTVTADAGGIVLGG
+1084 VKGTVTADAGGIVLAGS
-1099 GDKATY
+1099 DKATY
-1105 TVDKFVTKGA
+1105 IVNKFVTKD
-1115 GERASAAV
+1115 SV
-1123 SGTITVSG
+1123 SRFTTVTRGTITVSG

-1269 DGSSSVGTTG
+1269 DGSSSEGATG
-1279 INNDLGVKDLDFSST
+1279 VNNDLGVKDLDFSSN
-1294 SGSGT
+1294 SGT
-1299 VDAIVTISNDTGL
+1299 VDASVTISNDTGL

-1327 NSNNNVTVGSDSGSA
+1327 SNNTVTVGSTSDSGSA

-1356 GTLNAAV
+1356 GTLNANV
-1363 TLKADSQMNVEAGSF
+1363 TLQSDSQMNVEAGSF
-1378 TVGKITATE
+1378 TVDKITATE

-1398 TTTEDFTVGDAGS
+1398 TTTQDFTVGDAIN
-1411 NKSGTIDAAGSITAG
+1411 NKTGTIDAAGSITAG

-1443 NELSVGDS
+1443 NELSVGT
-1451 SNSKEG
+1451 SNKEG
-1457 AVTAAG
+1457 TVTAAG

-1468 TLKLNKGNIEVTGSL
+1468 TLNLNKGNVEVTGSL
-1483 TAKTLTVGDNDAKI
+1483 TAKTLTVGDSDAKI
-1497 AVGAADSAGTLTAE
+1497 AVGAADRAGTLTAE

-1526 EDSSTIQTASK
+1526 EDGSTIQTASK
-1537 AGLKFNSSQIDGKL
+1537 AGLKFNGSQIDGKL

-1574 DTGLTWGKNDI
+1574 DTGLTWGQNDI

-1615 NKNFAAANTATFA
+1615 SKDLVAANTATFA

-1641 TTDGALK
+1641 TIDGALK
-1648 AGSTVN
+1648 AGGTATN
-1654 AQNNS
+1654 TIS
-1659 NSNNDAA
+1659 NGSAA

-1683 DKRYTI
+1683 DKQYTI
-1689 VSGFTNSGSAVTD
+1689 VSGFTNSGSAVID

-1733 VKASEALPGVA
+1733 VKANEALPGVA

-1809 VQEHLSLA
+1809 AQEHLSLA

-1828 KAAVDTADNGGI
+1828 KAAVDTADNGSI

-1863 NGVIIG
+1863 NGIVVG

-1938 PDTQVISMGIKGEKL
+1938 PDTQVISMGVKGEKV

-2007 HESVTASGWK
+2007 HESVTAGGWK

-2032 KNIAM
+2032 KNTAM